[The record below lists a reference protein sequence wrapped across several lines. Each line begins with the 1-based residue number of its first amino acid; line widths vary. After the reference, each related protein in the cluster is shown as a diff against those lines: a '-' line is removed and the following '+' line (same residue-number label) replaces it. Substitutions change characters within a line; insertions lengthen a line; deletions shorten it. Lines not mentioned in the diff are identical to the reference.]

1 MNRVKTFVQ
10 KIWTYDLV
18 HTAVYSIVLE
28 LIVECFNRRGIM
40 GLAFPF
46 MHPIIFIYNTLIIMT
61 SMALALFFRRRMFVY
76 SVVSV
81 FWIGLALT
89 NFIILS
95 SRKTPFTAMDFY
107 LIKDAIKV
115 AGLYVSVIQIIL
127 IALLVIAVIAG
138 LVFLWRKAPKLEVTI
153 KKTKFVAYAAVQ
165 MILVFLAAYGMGI
178 TLLFTGAVEGHFG
191 NLAQA
196 YKKYGFSHCFVS
208 SVLDR
213 GIKKSGDYSE
223 EYMDS
228 LKNDLD
234 NVDVEASE
242 KTPNI
247 IFVQLESFF
256 DPTHVKGITLSE
268 NPLPNYQK
276 LISQCSSGYLSVPC
290 FGAGTCNTEFE
301 VQTGINIDDF
311 GPGEY
316 MDSLKNDLDN
326 VDVEASE
333 KTPNIIFVQLES
345 FFDPTHVK
353 GITLSENPLPNY
365 QKLISQCSSGYL
377 SVPCFGAGTCN
388 TEFEVQTG
396 INIDDFGPGE
406 YPYRTIMKSKVCESM
421 AYDLKKLGYST
432 HAIHNNDGTFYDRN
446 LVFSHLGYETFTSI
460 EYMDGFEETPM
471 GWAKDYI
478 LTGEITK
485 ALDSTAGTDYVFTI
499 SVQGHG
505 DYPSTPMEGY
515 TPEIK
520 VTNFPVAEQ
529 QTSFEYYVNQIH
541 EMDKFIGELIQSLSE
556 RDEETV
562 LVLYGDHLPTFDFT
576 DEMLTNGDKFQTQY
590 VIWSNFDMDRQEK
603 NIQAYQLSAYVMKRL
618 GISEG
623 YIMKYHQSKQE
634 LPEDE
639 YLKKLKILEYDI
651 LYGKK
656 EIYGGETPYE
666 ATNLKMGIDDIE
678 ITDVYNYNNTVFIEG
693 SSFNDYSCVL
703 INGKEYTTEKVS
715 DRLLRVNGINV
726 KKDDVVVV
734 AQKGDDKVELSR
746 TTFTVKQQSKKNAQ
760 QQ

>member
-1 MNRVKTFVQ
+1 MNKVKTFLQ

-18 HTAVYSIVLE
+18 HTAVYSLILE
-28 LIVECFNRRGIM
+28 LVVECFNRRGIM

-46 MHPIIFIYNTLIIMT
+46 MHPVIFIYNTLIIMT
-61 SMALALFFRRRMFVY
+61 TMTIALFFTRRIFAYCVI
-76 SVVSV
+76 SVV
-81 FWIGLALT
+81 WIGLSLT

-115 AGLYVSVIQIIL
+115 AGLYVSIVQIIL
-127 IALLVIAVIAG
+127 IALLVIAVITG
-138 LVFLWRKAPKLEVTI
+138 LVFLWRKAPKIEVTI
-153 KKTKFVAYAAVQ
+153 KKTKFYAYAGVQ
-165 MILVFLAAYGMGI
+165 LVLVFLAAYGIGI

-213 GIKKSGDYSE
+213 GIKKSGEYSE
-223 EYMDS
+223 EYMES
-228 LKNDLD
+228 LKKDLD
-234 NVDVEASE
+234 DVEPEADD

-276 LISQCSSGYLSVPC
+276 LIS
-290 FGAGTCNTEFE
+290 
-301 VQTGINIDDF
+301 
-311 GPGEY
+311 EY
-316 MDSLKNDLDN
+316 
-326 VDVEASE
+326 
-333 KTPNIIFVQLES
+333 
-345 FFDPTHVK
+345 
-353 GITLSENPLPNY
+353 
-365 QKLISQCSSGYL
+365 SSGYL

-446 LVFSHLGYETFTSI
+446 LVFSHLGYDTFTSI
-460 EYMDGFEETPM
+460 EYMDGFEKTPM
-471 GWAKDYI
+471 GWAKDYV
-478 LTGEITK
+478 LTDEIDK
-485 ALDSTAGTDYVFTI
+485 ALNSTSGTDYVFTI

-529 QTSFEYYVNQIH
+529 QASFEYYVNQIH
-541 EMDKFIGELIQSLSE
+541 EMDNFIGELVDKLSE
-556 RDEETV
+556 RDEETI

-576 DEMLTNGDKFQTQY
+576 YEMLTNGDKFQTQY
-590 VIWSNFDMDRQEK
+590 VIWSNFQMDKQNK
-603 NIQAYQLSAYVMKRL
+603 DIQAYQLSAYVMERL
-618 GISEG
+618 GMSEG
-623 YIMKYHQSKQE
+623 YIMKYHQSKKN

-639 YLKKLKILEYDI
+639 YLKNLKILEYDI

-656 EIYGGETPYE
+656 EIYGGDTPYV
-666 ATNLKMGIDDIE
+666 ATELKMGIDDIE
-678 ITDVYNYNNTVFIEG
+678 ITDVYNYGDTVFIEG
-693 SSFNDYSCVL
+693 NHFNDYSCAL
-703 INGKEYTTEKVS
+703 INGKEYATEKIS
-715 DRLLRVNGINV
+715 DRLLRVKGAKV
-726 KKDDVVVV
+726 KKDDLVTV

-746 TTFTVKQQSKKNAQ
+746 TTFAVKQQAKQ
-760 QQ
+760 

>member
-1 MNRVKTFVQ
+1 MNKVKTFLQ

-18 HTAVYSIVLE
+18 HTAVYSIILE
-28 LIVECFNRRGIM
+28 LVVECFNRRGIM

-46 MHPIIFIYNTLIIMT
+46 MHPVIFIYNTLIIMT
-61 SMALALFFRRRMFVY
+61 TMTIALFFTRRIFAYCVI
-76 SVVSV
+76 SVA
-81 FWIGLALT
+81 WIGLSLT

-115 AGLYVSVIQIIL
+115 AGLYVSIVQIIL
-127 IALLVIAVIAG
+127 IALLVIAVITG
-138 LVFLWRKAPKLEVTI
+138 LVFLWRKAPKIEVTI
-153 KKTKFVAYAAVQ
+153 KKTKFYAYAGVQ
-165 MILVFLAAYGMGI
+165 LVLVFLAAYGIGI

-213 GIKKSGDYSE
+213 GIKKSGEYSE
-223 EYMDS
+223 EYMES
-228 LKNDLD
+228 LKKDLD
-234 NVDVEASE
+234 DVEPEADD

-276 LISQCSSGYLSVPC
+276 LIS
-290 FGAGTCNTEFE
+290 
-301 VQTGINIDDF
+301 
-311 GPGEY
+311 EY
-316 MDSLKNDLDN
+316 
-326 VDVEASE
+326 
-333 KTPNIIFVQLES
+333 
-345 FFDPTHVK
+345 
-353 GITLSENPLPNY
+353 
-365 QKLISQCSSGYL
+365 SSGYL

-406 YPYRTIMKSKVCESM
+406 YPYRTILKSKVCESM
-421 AYDLKKLGYST
+421 AYNIKKLGYST

-446 LVFSHLGYETFTSI
+446 LVFSHLGYDTFTSI
-460 EYMDGFEETPM
+460 EYMDGIEKTPM
-471 GWAKDYI
+471 GWAKDNI

-485 ALDSTAGTDYVFTI
+485 ALDSTSGTDYVFTI

-505 DYPSTPMEGY
+505 DYPSTPIEGY
-515 TPEIK
+515 KPEIK

-529 QTSFEYYVNQIH
+529 QASFEYYVNQIH
-541 EMDKFIGELIQSLSE
+541 EMDNFIGELVDKLSE
-556 RDEETV
+556 RDEETI

-590 VIWSNFDMDRQEK
+590 VIWSNFQMDKQNK
-603 NIQAYQLSAYVMKRL
+603 DIQAYQLSAYVMERL
-618 GISEG
+618 GMSEG
-623 YIMKYHQSKQE
+623 YIMKYHQSKKN

-656 EIYGGETPYE
+656 EIYGGDTPYV
-666 ATNLKMGIDDIE
+666 ATELKMGIDDIE
-678 ITDVYNYNNTVFIEG
+678 ITDVYNYGDTVFIEG
-693 SSFNDYSCVL
+693 NHFNDYSCAL
-703 INGKEYTTEKVS
+703 INGKEYVTEKIS
-715 DRLLRVNGINV
+715 DRLLRVKGAKV
-726 KKDDVVVV
+726 KKDDLVAV

-746 TTFTVKQQSKKNAQ
+746 TTFAVKQQAKQ
-760 QQ
+760 

>member
-1 MNRVKTFVQ
+1 MNRVKAFVQ

-18 HTAVYSIVLE
+18 HTAVYSLILE
-28 LIVECFNRRGIM
+28 LVVECFNRRGIM

-46 MHPIIFIYNTLIIMT
+46 MHPVIFIYNTLIIMT
-61 SMALALFFRRRMFVY
+61 TMTIALFFTRRIFAYCVI
-76 SVVSV
+76 SVV
-81 FWIGLALT
+81 WIGLSLT

-115 AGLYVSVIQIIL
+115 AGLYVSIVQIIL
-127 IALLVIAVIAG
+127 IALLVIAVITG
-138 LVFLWRKAPKLEVTI
+138 LVFLWRKAPKIEVTI
-153 KKTKFVAYAAVQ
+153 KKTKFYAYAGVQ
-165 MILVFLAAYGMGI
+165 LVLVFLAAYGMGM
-178 TLLFTGAVEGHFG
+178 TLLFTGTVESHYG

-213 GIKKSGDYSE
+213 GIKKSGEYSE
-223 EYMDS
+223 EYMES
-228 LKNDLD
+228 LKKDLD
-234 NVDVEASE
+234 DVEPEAND

-256 DPTHVKGITLSE
+256 DPTHVKGISLSE

-276 LISQCSSGYLSVPC
+276 LIS
-290 FGAGTCNTEFE
+290 
-301 VQTGINIDDF
+301 
-311 GPGEY
+311 EY
-316 MDSLKNDLDN
+316 
-326 VDVEASE
+326 
-333 KTPNIIFVQLES
+333 
-345 FFDPTHVK
+345 
-353 GITLSENPLPNY
+353 
-365 QKLISQCSSGYL
+365 SSGYL

-446 LVFSHLGYETFTSI
+446 LVFSHLGYDTFTSI
-460 EYMDGFEETPM
+460 EYMDGFEKTPM
-471 GWAKDYI
+471 GWAKDYV
-478 LTGEITK
+478 LTDEIDK
-485 ALDSTAGTDYVFTI
+485 ALNSTSGTDYVFTI

-505 DYPSTPMEGY
+505 DYPSTPVEGY
-515 TPEIK
+515 TPEIN
-520 VTNFPVAEQ
+520 VTSFPVAEQ
-529 QTSFEYYVNQIH
+529 QSAFEYYVNQIH
-541 EMDKFIGELIQSLSE
+541 EMDNFIGELIEKLSE

-562 LVLYGDHLPTFDFT
+562 LVLYGDHLPTFNFT
-576 DEMLTNGDKFQTQY
+576 DDMLSNGNKFQTQY
-590 VIWSNFDMDRQEK
+590 VIWSNFQMDKQDK
-603 NIQAYQLSAYVMKRL
+603 DLQAYQLSAYVMDRL

-623 YIMKYHQSKQE
+623 YIMKYHQSKKN

-639 YLKKLKILEYDI
+639 YLKNLKILEYDI

-666 ATNLKMGIDDIE
+666 ATDLKMGIDDIE
-678 ITDVYNYNNTVFIEG
+678 ITDVYNYNNDVFVEG
-693 SSFNDYSCVL
+693 NNFNDYSCVM
-703 INGKEYTTEKVS
+703 INGKEYAVEKIS
-715 DRLLRVNGINV
+715 DRLLRVKGTKV
-726 KKDDVVVV
+726 KTDDVVVV

-746 TTFTVKQQSKKNAQ
+746 TTFTVKQQENK
-760 QQ
+760 

>member
-1 MNRVKTFVQ
+1 MNKVKTFLQ

-18 HTAVYSIVLE
+18 HTAVYSLILE
-28 LIVECFNRRGIM
+28 LVVECFNRRGIM

-46 MHPIIFIYNTLIIMT
+46 MHPVIFIYNTLIIMT
-61 SMALALFFRRRMFVY
+61 TMTIALFFTRRIFAYCVI
-76 SVVSV
+76 SVV
-81 FWIGLALT
+81 WIGLSLT

-107 LIKDAIKV
+107 LVKDAIKV
-115 AGLYVSVIQIIL
+115 AGLYVSIVQIIL
-127 IALLVIAVIAG
+127 IALLVIAVITG
-138 LVFLWRKAPKLEVTI
+138 LVFLWRKAPKIEVTI
-153 KKTKFVAYAAVQ
+153 KKTKFYAYAGVQ
-165 MILVFLAAYGMGI
+165 LVLVFLVAYGMGM
-178 TLLFTGAVEGHFG
+178 TLLFTDTVEGHFG

-213 GIKKSGDYSE
+213 GIKKSGEYSE
-223 EYMDS
+223 EYMES
-228 LKNDLD
+228 LKKDLD
-234 NVDVEASE
+234 DVEPEADD

-276 LISQCSSGYLSVPC
+276 LIS
-290 FGAGTCNTEFE
+290 
-301 VQTGINIDDF
+301 
-311 GPGEY
+311 EY
-316 MDSLKNDLDN
+316 
-326 VDVEASE
+326 
-333 KTPNIIFVQLES
+333 
-345 FFDPTHVK
+345 
-353 GITLSENPLPNY
+353 
-365 QKLISQCSSGYL
+365 SSGYL

-446 LVFSHLGYETFTSI
+446 LVFSHLGYDTFTSI
-460 EYMDGFEETPM
+460 EYMDGFEKTPM
-471 GWAKDYI
+471 GWAKDYV
-478 LTGEITK
+478 LTDEIDK
-485 ALDSTAGTDYVFTI
+485 ALNSTSGTDYVFTI

-529 QTSFEYYVNQIH
+529 QASFEYYVNQIH
-541 EMDKFIGELIQSLSE
+541 EMDNFIGELVDKLSE
-556 RDEETV
+556 RDEETI

-590 VIWSNFDMDRQEK
+590 VIWSNFQMDKQNK
-603 NIQAYQLSAYVMKRL
+603 DIQAYQLSAYVMERL
-618 GISEG
+618 GMSEG
-623 YIMKYHQSKQE
+623 YIMKYHQSKKN

-639 YLKKLKILEYDI
+639 YLKNLKILEYDI

-656 EIYGGETPYE
+656 EIYGGDTPYV
-666 ATNLKMGIDDIE
+666 ATELKMGIDDIE
-678 ITDVYNYNNTVFIEG
+678 ITDVYNYGDTVFIEG
-693 SSFNDYSCVL
+693 NHFNDYSCAL
-703 INGKEYTTEKVS
+703 INGKEYATEKIS
-715 DRLLRVNGINV
+715 DRLLRVKGAKV
-726 KKDDVVVV
+726 KKDDLVTV

-746 TTFTVKQQSKKNAQ
+746 TTFAVKQQAKQ
-760 QQ
+760 

>member
-1 MNRVKTFVQ
+1 MYWRLLKTISTKGAYNLMNKVKTFLQ

-18 HTAVYSIVLE
+18 HTAVYSLILE
-28 LIVECFNRRGIM
+28 LVVECFNRRGIM

-46 MHPIIFIYNTLIIMT
+46 MHPVIFIYNTLIIMT
-61 SMALALFFRRRMFVY
+61 TMTIALFFTRRIFAYCVI
-76 SVVSV
+76 SVV
-81 FWIGLALT
+81 WIGLSLT

-115 AGLYVSVIQIIL
+115 AGLYVSIVQIIL
-127 IALLVIAVIAG
+127 IALLVIAVITG
-138 LVFLWRKAPKLEVTI
+138 LVFLWRKAPKIKVTI
-153 KKTKFVAYAAVQ
+153 KKTKFYAYAGVQ
-165 MILVFLAAYGMGI
+165 LVLVFLAAYGIGI

-213 GIKKSGDYSE
+213 GIKKSGEYSE
-223 EYMDS
+223 EYMES
-228 LKNDLD
+228 LKKDLD
-234 NVDVEASE
+234 DVEPEADD

-276 LISQCSSGYLSVPC
+276 LIS
-290 FGAGTCNTEFE
+290 
-301 VQTGINIDDF
+301 
-311 GPGEY
+311 EY
-316 MDSLKNDLDN
+316 
-326 VDVEASE
+326 
-333 KTPNIIFVQLES
+333 
-345 FFDPTHVK
+345 
-353 GITLSENPLPNY
+353 
-365 QKLISQCSSGYL
+365 SSGYL

-446 LVFSHLGYETFTSI
+446 LVFSHLGYDTFTSI
-460 EYMDGFEETPM
+460 EYMDGFEKTPM
-471 GWAKDYI
+471 GWAKDYV
-478 LTGEITK
+478 LTDEIDK
-485 ALDSTAGTDYVFTI
+485 ALNSTSGTDYVFTI

-529 QTSFEYYVNQIH
+529 QASFEYYVNQIH
-541 EMDKFIGELIQSLSE
+541 EMDNFIGELVDKLSE
-556 RDEETV
+556 RDEETI

-590 VIWSNFDMDRQEK
+590 VIWSNFQMDKQNK
-603 NIQAYQLSAYVMKRL
+603 DIQAYQLSAYVMERL
-618 GISEG
+618 GMSEG
-623 YIMKYHQSKQE
+623 YIMKYHQSKKN

-639 YLKKLKILEYDI
+639 YLKNLKILEYDI

-656 EIYGGETPYE
+656 EIYGGDTPYV
-666 ATNLKMGIDDIE
+666 ATELKMGIDDIE
-678 ITDVYNYNNTVFIEG
+678 ITDVYNYGDTVFIEG
-693 SSFNDYSCVL
+693 NHFNDYSCAL
-703 INGKEYTTEKVS
+703 INGKEYATEKIS
-715 DRLLRVNGINV
+715 DRLLRVKGAKV
-726 KKDDVVVV
+726 KKDDLVTV

-746 TTFTVKQQSKKNAQ
+746 TTFAVKQQAKQ
-760 QQ
+760 

>member
-1 MNRVKTFVQ
+1 MNKVKTFLQ

-18 HTAVYSIVLE
+18 HTAVYSLILE
-28 LIVECFNRRGIM
+28 LVVECFNRRGIM

-46 MHPIIFIYNTLIIMT
+46 MHPVIFIYNTLIIMT
-61 SMALALFFRRRMFVY
+61 TMTIALFFTRRIFAYCVI
-76 SVVSV
+76 SVV
-81 FWIGLALT
+81 WIGLSLT

-115 AGLYVSVIQIIL
+115 AGLYVSIVQIIL
-127 IALLVIAVIAG
+127 IALLVIAVITG
-138 LVFLWRKAPKLEVTI
+138 LVFLWRKAPKIEVTI
-153 KKTKFVAYAAVQ
+153 KKTKFYAYAGVQ
-165 MILVFLAAYGMGI
+165 LVLVFLAAYGMGM
-178 TLLFTGAVEGHFG
+178 TLLFTGTVESHYG

-213 GIKKSGDYSE
+213 GIKKSGEYSE
-223 EYMDS
+223 EYMES
-228 LKNDLD
+228 LKKDLD
-234 NVDVEASE
+234 DVEPEAND

-256 DPTHVKGITLSE
+256 DPTHVKGISLSE

-276 LISQCSSGYLSVPC
+276 LIS
-290 FGAGTCNTEFE
+290 
-301 VQTGINIDDF
+301 
-311 GPGEY
+311 EY
-316 MDSLKNDLDN
+316 
-326 VDVEASE
+326 
-333 KTPNIIFVQLES
+333 
-345 FFDPTHVK
+345 
-353 GITLSENPLPNY
+353 
-365 QKLISQCSSGYL
+365 SSGYL

-446 LVFSHLGYETFTSI
+446 LVFSHLGYDTFTSI
-460 EYMDGFEETPM
+460 EYMDGFEKTPM
-471 GWAKDYI
+471 GWAKDYV
-478 LTGEITK
+478 LTDEIDK
-485 ALDSTAGTDYVFTI
+485 ALNSTSGTDYVFTI

-505 DYPSTPMEGY
+505 DYPSTPVEGY
-515 TPEIK
+515 TPEIN
-520 VTNFPVAEQ
+520 VTSFPVAEQ
-529 QTSFEYYVNQIH
+529 QSAFEYYVNQIH
-541 EMDKFIGELIQSLSE
+541 EMDNFIGELIEKLSE

-562 LVLYGDHLPTFDFT
+562 LVLYGDHLPTFNFT
-576 DEMLTNGDKFQTQY
+576 DDMLSNGDKFQTQY
-590 VIWSNFDMDRQEK
+590 VIWSNFQMDKQDK
-603 NIQAYQLSAYVMKRL
+603 DLQAYQLSAYVMDRL

-623 YIMKYHQSKQE
+623 YIMKYHQSKKN

-639 YLKKLKILEYDI
+639 YLKNLKILEYDI

-666 ATNLKMGIDDIE
+666 ATDLKMGIDDIE
-678 ITDVYNYNNTVFIEG
+678 ITDVYNYNNDVFVEG
-693 SSFNDYSCVL
+693 NNFNDYSCVM
-703 INGKEYTTEKVS
+703 INGKEYAAEKIS
-715 DRLLRVNGINV
+715 DRLLRVKGTKV
-726 KKDDVVVV
+726 KTDDVVVV

-746 TTFTVKQQSKKNAQ
+746 TTFTVKQQENK
-760 QQ
+760 

>member
-1 MNRVKTFVQ
+1 MNKVKTFLQ

-18 HTAVYSIVLE
+18 HTAVYSLILE
-28 LIVECFNRRGIM
+28 LVVECFNRRGIM

-46 MHPIIFIYNTLIIMT
+46 MHPVIFIYNTLIIMT
-61 SMALALFFRRRMFVY
+61 TMTIALFFTRRIFAYCVI
-76 SVVSV
+76 SVV
-81 FWIGLALT
+81 WIGLSLT

-115 AGLYVSVIQIIL
+115 AGLYVSIVQIIL
-127 IALLVIAVIAG
+127 IALLVIAVITG
-138 LVFLWRKAPKLEVTI
+138 LVFLWRKAPKIKVTI
-153 KKTKFVAYAAVQ
+153 KKTKFYAYAGVQ
-165 MILVFLAAYGMGI
+165 LVLVFLAAYGIGI

-213 GIKKSGDYSE
+213 GIKKSGEYSE
-223 EYMDS
+223 EYMES
-228 LKNDLD
+228 LKKDLD
-234 NVDVEASE
+234 DVEPEADD

-276 LISQCSSGYLSVPC
+276 LIS
-290 FGAGTCNTEFE
+290 
-301 VQTGINIDDF
+301 
-311 GPGEY
+311 EY
-316 MDSLKNDLDN
+316 
-326 VDVEASE
+326 
-333 KTPNIIFVQLES
+333 
-345 FFDPTHVK
+345 
-353 GITLSENPLPNY
+353 
-365 QKLISQCSSGYL
+365 SSGYL

-406 YPYRTIMKSKVCESM
+406 YPYRTMKSKVCESM

-446 LVFSHLGYETFTSI
+446 LVFSHLGYDTFTSI
-460 EYMDGFEETPM
+460 EYMDGIEKTPM
-471 GWAKDYI
+471 GWAKDNI

-485 ALDSTAGTDYVFTI
+485 ALDSTSGTDYVFTI

-529 QTSFEYYVNQIH
+529 QASFEYYVNQIH
-541 EMDKFIGELIQSLSE
+541 EMDNFIGELVDKLSE
-556 RDEETV
+556 RDEETI

-590 VIWSNFDMDRQEK
+590 VIWSNFQMDKQNK
-603 NIQAYQLSAYVMKRL
+603 DIQAYQLSAYVMERL
-618 GISEG
+618 GMSEG
-623 YIMKYHQSKQE
+623 YIMKYHQSKKN

-639 YLKKLKILEYDI
+639 YLKNLKILEYDI

-656 EIYGGETPYE
+656 EIYGGDTPYV
-666 ATNLKMGIDDIE
+666 ATELKMGIDDIE
-678 ITDVYNYNNTVFIEG
+678 ITDVYNYGDTVFIEG
-693 SSFNDYSCVL
+693 NHFNDYSCAL
-703 INGKEYTTEKVS
+703 INGKEYATEKIS
-715 DRLLRVNGINV
+715 DRLLRVKGAKV
-726 KKDDVVVV
+726 KKDDLVTV

-746 TTFTVKQQSKKNAQ
+746 TTFAVKQQAKQ
-760 QQ
+760 

>member
-1 MNRVKTFVQ
+1 MYWRLLKTISTKGAYNLMNKVKTFLQ

-18 HTAVYSIVLE
+18 HTAVYSLILE
-28 LIVECFNRRGIM
+28 LVVECFNRRGIM

-46 MHPIIFIYNTLIIMT
+46 MHPVIFIYNTLIIMT
-61 SMALALFFRRRMFVY
+61 TMTIALFFTRRIFAYCVI
-76 SVVSV
+76 SVV
-81 FWIGLALT
+81 WIGLSLT

-115 AGLYVSVIQIIL
+115 AGLYVSIVQIIL
-127 IALLVIAVIAG
+127 IALLVIAVITG
-138 LVFLWRKAPKLEVTI
+138 LVFLWRKAPKIEVTI
-153 KKTKFVAYAAVQ
+153 KKTKFYAYAGVQ
-165 MILVFLAAYGMGI
+165 LVLVFLAAYGIGI

-213 GIKKSGDYSE
+213 GIKKSGEYSE
-223 EYMDS
+223 EYMES
-228 LKNDLD
+228 LKKDLD
-234 NVDVEASE
+234 DVEPEADD

-276 LISQCSSGYLSVPC
+276 LIS
-290 FGAGTCNTEFE
+290 
-301 VQTGINIDDF
+301 
-311 GPGEY
+311 EY
-316 MDSLKNDLDN
+316 
-326 VDVEASE
+326 
-333 KTPNIIFVQLES
+333 
-345 FFDPTHVK
+345 
-353 GITLSENPLPNY
+353 
-365 QKLISQCSSGYL
+365 SSGYL

-446 LVFSHLGYETFTSI
+446 LVFSHLGYDTFTSI
-460 EYMDGFEETPM
+460 EYMDGFEKTPM
-471 GWAKDYI
+471 GWAKDYV
-478 LTGEITK
+478 LTDEIDK
-485 ALDSTAGTDYVFTI
+485 ALNSTSGTDYVFTI

-529 QTSFEYYVNQIH
+529 QASFEYYVNQIH
-541 EMDKFIGELIQSLSE
+541 EMDNFIGELVDKLSE
-556 RDEETV
+556 RDEETI

-590 VIWSNFDMDRQEK
+590 VIWSNFQMDKQNK
-603 NIQAYQLSAYVMKRL
+603 DIQAYQLSAYVMERL
-618 GISEG
+618 GMSEG
-623 YIMKYHQSKQE
+623 YIMKYHQSKKN

-639 YLKKLKILEYDI
+639 YLKNLKILEYDI

-656 EIYGGETPYE
+656 EIYGGDTPYV
-666 ATNLKMGIDDIE
+666 ATELKMGIDDIE
-678 ITDVYNYNNTVFIEG
+678 ITDVYNYGDTVFIEG
-693 SSFNDYSCVL
+693 NHFNDYSCAL
-703 INGKEYTTEKVS
+703 INGKEYATEKIS
-715 DRLLRVNGINV
+715 DRLLRVKGAKV
-726 KKDDVVVV
+726 KKDDLVTV

-746 TTFTVKQQSKKNAQ
+746 TTFAVKQQAKQ
-760 QQ
+760 

>member
-1 MNRVKTFVQ
+1 MGKVKTFLQ

-18 HTAVYSIVLE
+18 HTAVYSVILE
-28 LIVECFNRRGIM
+28 LVVECFNRRGIM

-46 MHPIIFIYNTLIIMT
+46 MHPVIFIYNTLIIMT
-61 SMALALFFRRRMFVY
+61 TMTIALFFTRRIFAYCVI
-76 SVVSV
+76 SVV
-81 FWIGLALT
+81 WIGLSLT

-115 AGLYVSVIQIIL
+115 AGLYVSIVQIIL
-127 IALLVIAVIAG
+127 IALLVIAAITG
-138 LVFLWRKAPKLEVTI
+138 LVFLWRKAPKIEVTI
-153 KKTKFVAYAAVQ
+153 KKTKFYAYAGVQ
-165 MILVFLAAYGMGI
+165 LVLVFLAAYGIGI

-213 GIKKSGDYSE
+213 GIKKSGEYSE
-223 EYMDS
+223 EYMES
-228 LKNDLD
+228 LKKDLD
-234 NVDVEASE
+234 DVKPEADD

-276 LISQCSSGYLSVPC
+276 LVS
-290 FGAGTCNTEFE
+290 
-301 VQTGINIDDF
+301 
-311 GPGEY
+311 EY
-316 MDSLKNDLDN
+316 
-326 VDVEASE
+326 
-333 KTPNIIFVQLES
+333 
-345 FFDPTHVK
+345 
-353 GITLSENPLPNY
+353 
-365 QKLISQCSSGYL
+365 SSGYL

-421 AYDLKKLGYST
+421 AYNIKKLGYST

-446 LVFSHLGYETFTSI
+446 LVFSHLGYDTFTSI
-460 EYMDGFEETPM
+460 EYMDGIEKTPM
-471 GWAKDYI
+471 GWAKDNI

-485 ALDSTAGTDYVFTI
+485 ALDSTSGTDYVFTI

-505 DYPSTPMEGY
+505 DYPSTPIEGY
-515 TPEIK
+515 TPKIK

-529 QTSFEYYVNQIH
+529 QASFEYYVNQIH
-541 EMDKFIGELIQSLSE
+541 EMDNFIGELVDKLSE

-590 VIWSNFDMDRQEK
+590 VIWSNFQIDKQNKD
-603 NIQAYQLSAYVMKRL
+603 IQAYQLSAYVMERL
-618 GISEG
+618 GMSEG
-623 YIMKYHQSKQE
+623 YIMKYHQSKKN

-639 YLKKLKILEYDI
+639 YLKNLKILEYDI

-656 EIYGGETPYE
+656 EIYGGDTPYV
-666 ATNLKMGIDDIE
+666 ATELKMGIDDIE
-678 ITDVYNYNNTVFIEG
+678 ITDVYNYGDTVFIEG
-693 SSFNDYSCVL
+693 NHFNDYSCAL
-703 INGKEYTTEKVS
+703 INGKEYATEKIS
-715 DRLLRVNGINV
+715 DRLLRVKGVKV
-726 KKDDVVVV
+726 KKDDLVAV

-746 TTFTVKQQSKKNAQ
+746 TTFAVKQQAKQ
-760 QQ
+760 

>member
-1 MNRVKTFVQ
+1 MYWRLLKTISTKGAYNLMNKVKTFLQ

-18 HTAVYSIVLE
+18 HTAVYSLILE
-28 LIVECFNRRGIM
+28 LVVECFNRRGIM

-46 MHPIIFIYNTLIIMT
+46 MHPVIFIYNTLIIMT
-61 SMALALFFRRRMFVY
+61 TMTIALFFTRRIFAYCVI
-76 SVVSV
+76 SVV
-81 FWIGLALT
+81 WIGLSLT

-115 AGLYVSVIQIIL
+115 AGLYVSIVQIIL
-127 IALLVIAVIAG
+127 IALLVIAVITG
-138 LVFLWRKAPKLEVTI
+138 LVFLWRKAPKIEVTI
-153 KKTKFVAYAAVQ
+153 KKTKFYAYAGVQ
-165 MILVFLAAYGMGI
+165 LVLVFLAAYGIGI

-213 GIKKSGDYSE
+213 GIKKSGEYSE
-223 EYMDS
+223 EYMES
-228 LKNDLD
+228 LKKDLD
-234 NVDVEASE
+234 DVEPEADD

-276 LISQCSSGYLSVPC
+276 LIS
-290 FGAGTCNTEFE
+290 
-301 VQTGINIDDF
+301 
-311 GPGEY
+311 EY
-316 MDSLKNDLDN
+316 
-326 VDVEASE
+326 
-333 KTPNIIFVQLES
+333 
-345 FFDPTHVK
+345 
-353 GITLSENPLPNY
+353 
-365 QKLISQCSSGYL
+365 SSGYL

-446 LVFSHLGYETFTSI
+446 LVFSHLGYDTFTSI
-460 EYMDGFEETPM
+460 EYMDGIEKTPM
-471 GWAKDYI
+471 GWAKDNI

-485 ALDSTAGTDYVFTI
+485 ALDSTSGTDYVFTI

-529 QTSFEYYVNQIH
+529 QASFEYYVNQIH
-541 EMDKFIGELIQSLSE
+541 EMDNFIGELVDKLSE
-556 RDEETV
+556 RDEETI

-590 VIWSNFDMDRQEK
+590 VIWSNFQMDKQNK
-603 NIQAYQLSAYVMKRL
+603 DIQAYQLSAYVMERL
-618 GISEG
+618 GMSEG
-623 YIMKYHQSKQE
+623 YIMKYHQSKKN

-639 YLKKLKILEYDI
+639 YLKNLKILEYDI

-656 EIYGGETPYE
+656 EIYGGDTPYV
-666 ATNLKMGIDDIE
+666 ATELKMGIDDIE
-678 ITDVYNYNNTVFIEG
+678 ITDVYNYGDTVFIEG
-693 SSFNDYSCVL
+693 NHFNDYSCAL
-703 INGKEYTTEKVS
+703 INGKEYATEKIS
-715 DRLLRVNGINV
+715 DRLLRVKGAKV
-726 KKDDVVVV
+726 KKDDLVTV

-746 TTFTVKQQSKKNAQ
+746 TTFAVKQQAKQ
-760 QQ
+760 

>member
-1 MNRVKTFVQ
+1 MNKVKTFLQ

-18 HTAVYSIVLE
+18 HTAVYSIILE
-28 LIVECFNRRGIM
+28 LVVECFNRRGIM

-46 MHPIIFIYNTLIIMT
+46 MHPVIFIYNTLIIMT
-61 SMALALFFRRRMFVY
+61 TMTIALFFTRRIFAYCVI
-76 SVVSV
+76 SVV
-81 FWIGLALT
+81 WIGLSLT

-115 AGLYVSVIQIIL
+115 AGLYVSIVQIIL
-127 IALLVIAVIAG
+127 IALLVIAVITG
-138 LVFLWRKAPKLEVTI
+138 LVFLWRKAPKIEVTI
-153 KKTKFVAYAAVQ
+153 KKTKFYAYAGVQ
-165 MILVFLAAYGMGI
+165 LVLVFLAAYGIGI

-213 GIKKSGDYSE
+213 GIKKSGEYSE
-223 EYMDS
+223 QYMES
-228 LKNDLD
+228 LKKDLD
-234 NVDVEASE
+234 DVEPEADD

-276 LISQCSSGYLSVPC
+276 LIS
-290 FGAGTCNTEFE
+290 
-301 VQTGINIDDF
+301 
-311 GPGEY
+311 EY
-316 MDSLKNDLDN
+316 
-326 VDVEASE
+326 
-333 KTPNIIFVQLES
+333 
-345 FFDPTHVK
+345 
-353 GITLSENPLPNY
+353 
-365 QKLISQCSSGYL
+365 SSGYL

-406 YPYRTIMKSKVCESM
+406 YPYRTILKSKVCESM
-421 AYDLKKLGYST
+421 AYNIKKLGYST

-446 LVFSHLGYETFTSI
+446 LVFSHLGYDTFTSI
-460 EYMDGFEETPM
+460 EYMDGIEKTPM
-471 GWAKDYI
+471 GWAKDNI

-485 ALDSTAGTDYVFTI
+485 ALDSTSGTDYVFTI

-505 DYPSTPMEGY
+505 DYPSTPIEGY
-515 TPEIK
+515 KPEIK

-529 QTSFEYYVNQIH
+529 QASFEYYVNQIH
-541 EMDKFIGELIQSLSE
+541 EMDNFIGELVDKLSE
-556 RDEETV
+556 RDEETI

-590 VIWSNFDMDRQEK
+590 VIWSNFQMDKQNK
-603 NIQAYQLSAYVMKRL
+603 DIQAYQLSAYVMERL
-618 GISEG
+618 GMSEG
-623 YIMKYHQSKQE
+623 YIMKYHQSKKN

-639 YLKKLKILEYDI
+639 YLKNLKILEYDI

-656 EIYGGETPYE
+656 EIYGGDTPYV
-666 ATNLKMGIDDIE
+666 ATELKMGIDDIE
-678 ITDVYNYNNTVFIEG
+678 ITDVYNYGDTVFIEG
-693 SSFNDYSCVL
+693 NHFNDYSCAL
-703 INGKEYTTEKVS
+703 INGKEYATEKIS
-715 DRLLRVNGINV
+715 DRLLRVKGAKV
-726 KKDDVVVV
+726 KKDDLVTV

-746 TTFTVKQQSKKNAQ
+746 TTFAVKQQAKQ
-760 QQ
+760 

>member
-1 MNRVKTFVQ
+1 MYWRLLKTISTKGAYNLMNKVKTFLQ

-18 HTAVYSIVLE
+18 HTAVYSLILE
-28 LIVECFNRRGIM
+28 LVVECFNRRGIM

-46 MHPIIFIYNTLIIMT
+46 MHPVIFIYNTLIIMT
-61 SMALALFFRRRMFVY
+61 TMTIALFFTRRIFAYCVI
-76 SVVSV
+76 SVV
-81 FWIGLALT
+81 WIGLSLT

-115 AGLYVSVIQIIL
+115 AGLYVSIVQIIL
-127 IALLVIAVIAG
+127 IALLVIAVITG
-138 LVFLWRKAPKLEVTI
+138 LVFLWRKAPKIEVTI
-153 KKTKFVAYAAVQ
+153 KKTKFYAYAGVQ
-165 MILVFLAAYGMGI
+165 LVLVFLATYGIGI

-213 GIKKSGDYSE
+213 GIKKSGEYSE
-223 EYMDS
+223 EYMES
-228 LKNDLD
+228 LKKDLD
-234 NVDVEASE
+234 DVEPEADD

-276 LISQCSSGYLSVPC
+276 LIS
-290 FGAGTCNTEFE
+290 
-301 VQTGINIDDF
+301 
-311 GPGEY
+311 EY
-316 MDSLKNDLDN
+316 
-326 VDVEASE
+326 
-333 KTPNIIFVQLES
+333 
-345 FFDPTHVK
+345 
-353 GITLSENPLPNY
+353 
-365 QKLISQCSSGYL
+365 SSGYL

-446 LVFSHLGYETFTSI
+446 LVFSHLGYDTFTSI
-460 EYMDGFEETPM
+460 EYMDGFEKTPM
-471 GWAKDYI
+471 GWAKDYV
-478 LTGEITK
+478 LTDEIDK
-485 ALDSTAGTDYVFTI
+485 ALNSTSGTDYVFTI

-529 QTSFEYYVNQIH
+529 QASFEYYVNQIH
-541 EMDKFIGELIQSLSE
+541 EMDNFIGELVDKLSE
-556 RDEETV
+556 RDEETI

-590 VIWSNFDMDRQEK
+590 VIWSNFQMDKQNK
-603 NIQAYQLSAYVMKRL
+603 DIQAYQLSAYVMERL
-618 GISEG
+618 GMSEG
-623 YIMKYHQSKQE
+623 YIMKYHQSKKN

-639 YLKKLKILEYDI
+639 YLKNLKILEYDI

-656 EIYGGETPYE
+656 EIYGGDTPYV
-666 ATNLKMGIDDIE
+666 ATELKMGIDDIE
-678 ITDVYNYNNTVFIEG
+678 ITDVYNYGDTVFIEG
-693 SSFNDYSCVL
+693 NHFNDYSCAL
-703 INGKEYTTEKVS
+703 INGKEYATEKIS
-715 DRLLRVNGINV
+715 DRLLRVKGAKV
-726 KKDDVVVV
+726 KKDDLVTV

-746 TTFTVKQQSKKNAQ
+746 TTFAVKQQAKQ
-760 QQ
+760 

>member
-1 MNRVKTFVQ
+1 MGKVKTFLQ

-18 HTAVYSIVLE
+18 HTAVYSVILE
-28 LIVECFNRRGIM
+28 LVVECFNRRGIM

-46 MHPIIFIYNTLIIMT
+46 MHPVIFIYNTLIIMT
-61 SMALALFFRRRMFVY
+61 TMTIALFFTRRIFAYCVI
-76 SVVSV
+76 SVV
-81 FWIGLALT
+81 WIGLSLT

-115 AGLYVSVIQIIL
+115 AGLYVSIVQIIL
-127 IALLVIAVIAG
+127 IALLVIAAITG
-138 LVFLWRKAPKLEVTI
+138 LVFLWRKAPKIEVTI
-153 KKTKFVAYAAVQ
+153 KKTKFYAYAGVQ
-165 MILVFLAAYGMGI
+165 LVLVFLAAYGIGI

-213 GIKKSGDYSE
+213 GIKKSGEYSE
-223 EYMDS
+223 EYMES
-228 LKNDLD
+228 LKKDLD
-234 NVDVEASE
+234 DVKPEADD

-276 LISQCSSGYLSVPC
+276 LVS
-290 FGAGTCNTEFE
+290 
-301 VQTGINIDDF
+301 
-311 GPGEY
+311 EY
-316 MDSLKNDLDN
+316 
-326 VDVEASE
+326 
-333 KTPNIIFVQLES
+333 
-345 FFDPTHVK
+345 
-353 GITLSENPLPNY
+353 
-365 QKLISQCSSGYL
+365 SSGYL

-421 AYDLKKLGYST
+421 AYNIKKLGYST

-446 LVFSHLGYETFTSI
+446 LVFSHLGYDTFTSI
-460 EYMDGFEETPM
+460 EYMDGIEKTPM
-471 GWAKDYI
+471 GWAKDNI

-485 ALDSTAGTDYVFTI
+485 ALDSTSGTDYVFTI

-505 DYPSTPMEGY
+505 DYPSTPIEGY
-515 TPEIK
+515 TPKIK

-529 QTSFEYYVNQIH
+529 QASFEYYVNQIH
-541 EMDKFIGELIQSLSE
+541 EMDNFIGELVDKLSE

-590 VIWSNFDMDRQEK
+590 VIWSNFQMDKQNK
-603 NIQAYQLSAYVMKRL
+603 DIQAYQLSAYVMERL
-618 GISEG
+618 GMSEG
-623 YIMKYHQSKQE
+623 YIMKYHQSKKN

-639 YLKKLKILEYDI
+639 YLKNLKILEYDI

-656 EIYGGETPYE
+656 EIYGGDTPYV
-666 ATNLKMGIDDIE
+666 ATELKMGIDDIE
-678 ITDVYNYNNTVFIEG
+678 ITDVYNYGDTVFIEG
-693 SSFNDYSCVL
+693 NHFNDYSCAL
-703 INGKEYTTEKVS
+703 INGKEYATEKIS
-715 DRLLRVNGINV
+715 DRLLRVKGAKV
-726 KKDDVVVV
+726 KKDDLVTV

-746 TTFTVKQQSKKNAQ
+746 TTFAVKQQAKQ
-760 QQ
+760 

>member
-1 MNRVKTFVQ
+1 MNKVKTFLQ

-18 HTAVYSIVLE
+18 HTAVYSIILE
-28 LIVECFNRRGIM
+28 LVVECFNRRGIM

-46 MHPIIFIYNTLIIMT
+46 MHPVIFIYNTLIIMT
-61 SMALALFFRRRMFVY
+61 TMTIALFFTRRIFAYCVI
-76 SVVSV
+76 SVA
-81 FWIGLALT
+81 WIGLSLT

-115 AGLYVSVIQIIL
+115 AGLYVSIVQIIL
-127 IALLVIAVIAG
+127 IALLVIAVITG
-138 LVFLWRKAPKLEVTI
+138 LVFLWRKAPKIEVTI
-153 KKTKFVAYAAVQ
+153 KKTKFYAYAGVQ
-165 MILVFLAAYGMGI
+165 LVLVFLAAYGIGI

-213 GIKKSGDYSE
+213 GIKKSGEYSE
-223 EYMDS
+223 QYMES
-228 LKNDLD
+228 LKKDLD
-234 NVDVEASE
+234 DVEPEADD

-276 LISQCSSGYLSVPC
+276 LIS
-290 FGAGTCNTEFE
+290 
-301 VQTGINIDDF
+301 
-311 GPGEY
+311 EY
-316 MDSLKNDLDN
+316 
-326 VDVEASE
+326 
-333 KTPNIIFVQLES
+333 
-345 FFDPTHVK
+345 
-353 GITLSENPLPNY
+353 
-365 QKLISQCSSGYL
+365 SSGYL

-406 YPYRTIMKSKVCESM
+406 YPYRTILKSKVCESM
-421 AYDLKKLGYST
+421 AYNIKKLGYST

-446 LVFSHLGYETFTSI
+446 LVFSHLGYDTFTSI
-460 EYMDGFEETPM
+460 EYMDGIEKTPM
-471 GWAKDYI
+471 GWAKDNI

-485 ALDSTAGTDYVFTI
+485 ALDSTSGTDYVFTI

-505 DYPSTPMEGY
+505 DYPSTPIEGY
-515 TPEIK
+515 KPEIK

-529 QTSFEYYVNQIH
+529 QASFEYYVNQIH
-541 EMDKFIGELIQSLSE
+541 EMDNFIGELVDKLSE
-556 RDEETV
+556 RDEETI

-590 VIWSNFDMDRQEK
+590 VIWSNFQMDKQNK
-603 NIQAYQLSAYVMKRL
+603 DIQAYQLSAYVMERL
-618 GISEG
+618 GMSEG
-623 YIMKYHQSKQE
+623 YIMKYHQSKKN

-639 YLKKLKILEYDI
+639 YLKNLKILEYDI

-656 EIYGGETPYE
+656 EIYGGDTPYV
-666 ATNLKMGIDDIE
+666 ATELKMGIDDIE
-678 ITDVYNYNNTVFIEG
+678 ITDVYNYGDTVFIEG
-693 SSFNDYSCVL
+693 NHFNDYSCAL
-703 INGKEYTTEKVS
+703 INGKEYVTEKIS
-715 DRLLRVNGINV
+715 DRLLRVKGAKV
-726 KKDDVVVV
+726 KKDDLVTV

-746 TTFTVKQQSKKNAQ
+746 TTFAVKQQAKQ
-760 QQ
+760 

>member
-1 MNRVKTFVQ
+1 MNKVKTFLQ

-18 HTAVYSIVLE
+18 HTAVYSLILE
-28 LIVECFNRRGIM
+28 LVVECFNRRGIM

-46 MHPIIFIYNTLIIMT
+46 MHPVIFIYNTLIIMT
-61 SMALALFFRRRMFVY
+61 TMTIALFFTRRIFAYCVI
-76 SVVSV
+76 SVV
-81 FWIGLALT
+81 WIGLSLT

-115 AGLYVSVIQIIL
+115 AGLYVSIVQIIL
-127 IALLVIAVIAG
+127 IALLVIAVITG
-138 LVFLWRKAPKLEVTI
+138 LVFLWRKAPKIKVTI
-153 KKTKFVAYAAVQ
+153 KKTKFYAYAGVQ
-165 MILVFLAAYGMGI
+165 LVLVFLAAYGIGI

-213 GIKKSGDYSE
+213 GIKKSGEYSE
-223 EYMDS
+223 EYMES
-228 LKNDLD
+228 LKKDLD
-234 NVDVEASE
+234 DVEPEAHD

-276 LISQCSSGYLSVPC
+276 LIS
-290 FGAGTCNTEFE
+290 
-301 VQTGINIDDF
+301 
-311 GPGEY
+311 EY
-316 MDSLKNDLDN
+316 
-326 VDVEASE
+326 
-333 KTPNIIFVQLES
+333 
-345 FFDPTHVK
+345 
-353 GITLSENPLPNY
+353 
-365 QKLISQCSSGYL
+365 SSGYL

-446 LVFSHLGYETFTSI
+446 LVFSHLGYDTFTSI
-460 EYMDGFEETPM
+460 EYMDGIEKTPM
-471 GWAKDYI
+471 GWAKDNI

-485 ALDSTAGTDYVFTI
+485 ALDSTSGTDYVFTI

-529 QTSFEYYVNQIH
+529 QASFEYYVNQIH
-541 EMDKFIGELIQSLSE
+541 EMDNFIGELVDKLSE
-556 RDEETV
+556 RDEETI

-590 VIWSNFDMDRQEK
+590 VIWSNFQMDKQNK
-603 NIQAYQLSAYVMKRL
+603 DIQAYQLSAYVMERL
-618 GISEG
+618 GMSEG
-623 YIMKYHQSKQE
+623 YIMKYHQSKKN
-634 LPEDE
+634 LLEDE
-639 YLKKLKILEYDI
+639 YLKNLKILEYDI

-656 EIYGGETPYE
+656 EIYGGDTPYVVTE
-666 ATNLKMGIDDIE
+666 LKMGIDDIE
-678 ITDVYNYNNTVFIEG
+678 ITDVYNYGDTVFIEG
-693 SSFNDYSCVL
+693 NHFNDYSCAL
-703 INGKEYTTEKVS
+703 INGKEYATEKIS
-715 DRLLRVNGINV
+715 DRLLRVKGAKV
-726 KKDDVVVV
+726 KKDDLVTV

-746 TTFTVKQQSKKNAQ
+746 TTFVVKQQAKQ
-760 QQ
+760 

>member
-1 MNRVKTFVQ
+1 MGKVKTFLQ

-18 HTAVYSIVLE
+18 HTAVYSVILE
-28 LIVECFNRRGIM
+28 LVVECFNRRGIM
-40 GLAFPF
+40 GLAFPI
-46 MHPIIFIYNTLIIMT
+46 MHPVIFIYNTLIIMT
-61 SMALALFFRRRMFVY
+61 TMTIALFFTRRIFAYCVI
-76 SVVSV
+76 SIV
-81 FWIGLALT
+81 WIGLSLT

-115 AGLYVSVIQIIL
+115 AGLYVSIVQIIL
-127 IALLVIAVIAG
+127 IALLVIAVITG
-138 LVFLWRKAPKLEVTI
+138 LVFLWRKAPKIEVTI
-153 KKTKFVAYAAVQ
+153 KKTKFYAYAGVQ
-165 MILVFLAAYGMGI
+165 LVLVFLAVYGMGM
-178 TLLFTGAVEGHFG
+178 TLLFTGTVESHYG

-213 GIKKSGDYSE
+213 GIKKSGEYSE
-223 EYMDS
+223 EYMES
-228 LKNDLD
+228 LKKDLD
-234 NVDVEASE
+234 DVEPEAND

-256 DPTHVKGITLSE
+256 DPTHVKGISLSE

-276 LISQCSSGYLSVPC
+276 LIS
-290 FGAGTCNTEFE
+290 
-301 VQTGINIDDF
+301 
-311 GPGEY
+311 EY
-316 MDSLKNDLDN
+316 
-326 VDVEASE
+326 
-333 KTPNIIFVQLES
+333 
-345 FFDPTHVK
+345 
-353 GITLSENPLPNY
+353 
-365 QKLISQCSSGYL
+365 SSGYL

-446 LVFSHLGYETFTSI
+446 LVFSHLGYDTFTSI
-460 EYMDGFEETPM
+460 EYMDGFEKTPM
-471 GWAKDYI
+471 GWAKDYV
-478 LTGEITK
+478 LTEEIDK
-485 ALDSTAGTDYVFTI
+485 ALNSTSGTDYVFTI

-505 DYPSTPMEGY
+505 DYPSTPVEGY
-515 TPEIK
+515 TPEIN

-529 QTSFEYYVNQIH
+529 QSAFEYYVNQIH
-541 EMDKFIGELIQSLSE
+541 EMDNFIGELIEKLSE

-576 DEMLTNGDKFQTQY
+576 DDMLSNGDKFQTQY
-590 VIWSNFDMDRQEK
+590 VIWSNFQMDKQDKEL
-603 NIQAYQLSAYVMKRL
+603 QAYQLSAYVMNRL

-623 YIMKYHQSKQE
+623 YIMKYHQSKQD

-639 YLKKLKILEYDI
+639 YLKNLKILEYDI

-666 ATNLKMGIDDIE
+666 ATDLKMGIDDIE
-678 ITDVYNYNNTVFIEG
+678 ITDVYNYNNDVFVEG
-693 SSFNDYSCVL
+693 NNFNDYSCVM
-703 INGKEYTTEKVS
+703 INGKEYAAEKIS
-715 DRLLRVNGINV
+715 DRLLRVKGTKV
-726 KKDDVVVV
+726 KTDDVVVV

-746 TTFTVKQQSKKNAQ
+746 TTFTVKQQEKK
-760 QQ
+760 

>member
-1 MNRVKTFVQ
+1 MNKVKTFLQ

-18 HTAVYSIVLE
+18 HTAVYSIILE
-28 LIVECFNRRGIM
+28 LVVECFNRRGIM

-46 MHPIIFIYNTLIIMT
+46 MHPVIFIYNTLIIMT
-61 SMALALFFRRRMFVY
+61 TMTIALFFTRRIFAYCVI
-76 SVVSV
+76 SVA
-81 FWIGLALT
+81 WIGLSLT

-115 AGLYVSVIQIIL
+115 AGLYVSIVQIIL
-127 IALLVIAVIAG
+127 IALLVIAVITG
-138 LVFLWRKAPKLEVTI
+138 LVFLWRKAPKIEVTI
-153 KKTKFVAYAAVQ
+153 KKTKFYAYAGVQ
-165 MILVFLAAYGMGI
+165 LVLVFLAAYGIGI

-213 GIKKSGDYSE
+213 GIKKSGEYSE
-223 EYMDS
+223 QYMES
-228 LKNDLD
+228 LKKDLD
-234 NVDVEASE
+234 DVEPEADD

-276 LISQCSSGYLSVPC
+276 LIS
-290 FGAGTCNTEFE
+290 
-301 VQTGINIDDF
+301 
-311 GPGEY
+311 EY
-316 MDSLKNDLDN
+316 
-326 VDVEASE
+326 
-333 KTPNIIFVQLES
+333 
-345 FFDPTHVK
+345 
-353 GITLSENPLPNY
+353 
-365 QKLISQCSSGYL
+365 SSGYL

-406 YPYRTIMKSKVCESM
+406 YPYRTILKSKVCESM
-421 AYDLKKLGYST
+421 AYNIKKLGYST

-446 LVFSHLGYETFTSI
+446 LVFSHLGYDTFTSI
-460 EYMDGFEETPM
+460 EYMDGIEKTPM
-471 GWAKDYI
+471 GWAKDNI

-485 ALDSTAGTDYVFTI
+485 ALDSTSGTDYVFTI

-505 DYPSTPMEGY
+505 DYPSTPIEGY
-515 TPEIK
+515 KPEIK

-529 QTSFEYYVNQIH
+529 QASFEYYVNQIH
-541 EMDKFIGELIQSLSE
+541 EMDNFIGELVDKLSE
-556 RDEETV
+556 RDEETI

-576 DEMLTNGDKFQTQY
+576 DEMLTNGDKFQTQD
-590 VIWSNFDMDRQEK
+590 VIWSNFQMDKQNK
-603 NIQAYQLSAYVMKRL
+603 DIQAYQLSAYVMERL
-618 GISEG
+618 GMSEG
-623 YIMKYHQSKQE
+623 YIMKYHQSKKN

-656 EIYGGETPYE
+656 EIYGGDTPYV
-666 ATNLKMGIDDIE
+666 ATELKMGIDDIE
-678 ITDVYNYNNTVFIEG
+678 ITDVYNYGDTVFIEG
-693 SSFNDYSCVL
+693 NHFNDYSCAL
-703 INGKEYTTEKVS
+703 INGKEYATEKIS
-715 DRLLRVNGINV
+715 DRLLRVKGAKV
-726 KKDDVVVV
+726 KKDDLVTV

-746 TTFTVKQQSKKNAQ
+746 TTFAVKQQAKQ
-760 QQ
+760 

>member
-1 MNRVKTFVQ
+1 MGKVKTFLQ

-18 HTAVYSIVLE
+18 HTAVYSVILE
-28 LIVECFNRRGIM
+28 LVVECFNRRGIM

-46 MHPIIFIYNTLIIMT
+46 MHPVIFIYNTLIIMT
-61 SMALALFFRRRMFVY
+61 TMTIALFFTRRIFAYCVI
-76 SVVSV
+76 SIV
-81 FWIGLALT
+81 WIGLSLT

-115 AGLYVSVIQIIL
+115 AGLYVSIVQIIL
-127 IALLVIAVIAG
+127 IAVLVIAVITG
-138 LVFLWRKAPKLEVTI
+138 LVFLWRKAPKIKVTI
-153 KKTKFVAYAAVQ
+153 NKAKFYAYAGVQ
-165 MILVFLAAYGMGI
+165 LVLVFLAAYGMGI

-213 GIKKSGDYSE
+213 GIKKSGEYSE
-223 EYMDS
+223 EYMES
-228 LKNDLD
+228 LKKDLD
-234 NVDVEASE
+234 DVEPEADD

-276 LISQCSSGYLSVPC
+276 LIS
-290 FGAGTCNTEFE
+290 
-301 VQTGINIDDF
+301 
-311 GPGEY
+311 EY
-316 MDSLKNDLDN
+316 
-326 VDVEASE
+326 
-333 KTPNIIFVQLES
+333 
-345 FFDPTHVK
+345 
-353 GITLSENPLPNY
+353 
-365 QKLISQCSSGYL
+365 SSGYL

-421 AYDLKKLGYST
+421 AYNMKKLGYST

-446 LVFSHLGYETFTSI
+446 VVFSHLGYDTFTSI
-460 EYMDGFEETPM
+460 EYMDGIEKTPM
-471 GWAKDYI
+471 GWAKDNI

-485 ALDSTAGTDYVFTI
+485 ALDSTSGTDYVFTI

-515 TPEIK
+515 TPKIK

-529 QTSFEYYVNQIH
+529 QASFEYYVNQIH
-541 EMDKFIGELIQSLSE
+541 EMDNFIGELVDKLSE

-590 VIWSNFDMDRQEK
+590 VIWINFQMDKQNK
-603 NIQAYQLSAYVMKRL
+603 DIQAYQLSAYVMERL
-618 GISEG
+618 GMSEG
-623 YIMKYHQSKQE
+623 YIMKYHQSKKN

-639 YLKKLKILEYDI
+639 YLKNLKILEYDI

-656 EIYGGETPYE
+656 EIYGGDTPYV
-666 ATNLKMGIDDIE
+666 ATELKMGIDDIE
-678 ITDVYNYNNTVFIEG
+678 ITDVYNYGDTVFIEG
-693 SSFNDYSCVL
+693 NHFNDYSCAL
-703 INGKEYTTEKVS
+703 INGKEYATEKIS
-715 DRLLRVNGINV
+715 DRLLRIKGVKV
-726 KKDDVVVV
+726 KKDDLVAV

-746 TTFTVKQQSKKNAQ
+746 TTFAVKQQAKQ
-760 QQ
+760 

>member
-1 MNRVKTFVQ
+1 MNKVKTFLQ

-18 HTAVYSIVLE
+18 HTAVYSLVLE
-28 LIVECFNRRGIM
+28 LVVECFNRRGIM

-46 MHPIIFIYNTLIIMT
+46 MHPVIFIYNTLIIMT
-61 SMALALFFRRRMFVY
+61 TMTIALFFTRRIFAYCVI
-76 SVVSV
+76 SVV
-81 FWIGLALT
+81 WIGLSLT

-115 AGLYVSVIQIIL
+115 AGLYVSILQIIL
-127 IALLVIAVIAG
+127 IALLVVAVIVG
-138 LVFLWRKAPKLEVTI
+138 LVFLWKKAPKIEVTI
-153 KKTKFVAYAAVQ
+153 KRTKFYAYAVVQ
-165 MILVFLAAYGMGI
+165 LVLVFLAAYGMGM
-178 TLLFTGAVEGHFG
+178 TLLFTGTVESHYG

-213 GIKKSGDYSE
+213 GIKKSGEYSE
-223 EYMDS
+223 EYMES
-228 LKNDLD
+228 LKKDLD
-234 NVDVEASE
+234 DVEPEAND

-256 DPTHVKGITLSE
+256 DPTHVKGISLSE

-276 LISQCSSGYLSVPC
+276 LIS
-290 FGAGTCNTEFE
+290 
-301 VQTGINIDDF
+301 
-311 GPGEY
+311 EY
-316 MDSLKNDLDN
+316 
-326 VDVEASE
+326 
-333 KTPNIIFVQLES
+333 
-345 FFDPTHVK
+345 
-353 GITLSENPLPNY
+353 
-365 QKLISQCSSGYL
+365 SSGYL

-446 LVFSHLGYETFTSI
+446 LVFSHLGYDTFTSI
-460 EYMDGFEETPM
+460 EYMDGFEKTPM
-471 GWAKDYI
+471 GWAKDYV
-478 LTGEITK
+478 LTEEIDK
-485 ALDSTAGTDYVFTI
+485 ALNSTSGTDYVFTI

-505 DYPSTPMEGY
+505 DYPSTPVEGY
-515 TPEIK
+515 TPEIN
-520 VTNFPVAEQ
+520 VTNFPVVEQ
-529 QTSFEYYVNQIH
+529 QSAFEYYVNQIH
-541 EMDKFIGELIQSLSE
+541 EMDNFIGELIEKLSE

-576 DEMLTNGDKFQTQY
+576 DDMLSNGDKFQTQY
-590 VIWSNFDMDRQEK
+590 VIWSNFQMDKQDKEL
-603 NIQAYQLSAYVMKRL
+603 QAYQLSAYVMNRL

-623 YIMKYHQSKQE
+623 YIMKYHQSKQD

-639 YLKKLKILEYDI
+639 YLKNLKILEYDI

-666 ATNLKMGIDDIE
+666 ATDLKMGIDDIE
-678 ITDVYNYNNTVFIEG
+678 ITDVYNYNNDVFVEG
-693 SSFNDYSCVL
+693 NNFNDYSCVM
-703 INGKEYTTEKVS
+703 INGKEYATEKIS
-715 DRLLRVNGINV
+715 DRLLRVKGTKV
-726 KKDDVVVV
+726 KMDDVVVV

-746 TTFTVKQQSKKNAQ
+746 TTFTVKQQEKK
-760 QQ
+760 

>member
-1 MNRVKTFVQ
+1 MNKVKTFLQ

-18 HTAVYSIVLE
+18 HTAVYSLILE
-28 LIVECFNRRGIM
+28 LVVECFNRRGIM

-46 MHPIIFIYNTLIIMT
+46 MHPVIFIYNTLIIMT
-61 SMALALFFRRRMFVY
+61 TMTIALFFTRRIFAYCVI
-76 SVVSV
+76 SVV
-81 FWIGLALT
+81 WIGLSLT

-115 AGLYVSVIQIIL
+115 AGLYVSIVQIIL
-127 IALLVIAVIAG
+127 IALLVIAVITG
-138 LVFLWRKAPKLEVTI
+138 LVFLWRKAPKIEVTI
-153 KKTKFVAYAAVQ
+153 KKTKFYAYAGVQ
-165 MILVFLAAYGMGI
+165 LVLVFLAAYGI
-178 TLLFTGAVEGHFG
+178 EGHFG

-213 GIKKSGDYSE
+213 GIKKSGEYSE
-223 EYMDS
+223 EYMES
-228 LKNDLD
+228 LKKDLD
-234 NVDVEASE
+234 DVEPEADD

-276 LISQCSSGYLSVPC
+276 LIS
-290 FGAGTCNTEFE
+290 
-301 VQTGINIDDF
+301 
-311 GPGEY
+311 EY
-316 MDSLKNDLDN
+316 
-326 VDVEASE
+326 
-333 KTPNIIFVQLES
+333 
-345 FFDPTHVK
+345 
-353 GITLSENPLPNY
+353 
-365 QKLISQCSSGYL
+365 SSGYL

-446 LVFSHLGYETFTSI
+446 LVFSHLGYDTFTSI
-460 EYMDGFEETPM
+460 EYMDGIEKTPM
-471 GWAKDYI
+471 GWAKDNI

-485 ALDSTAGTDYVFTI
+485 ALDSTSGTDYVFTI

-529 QTSFEYYVNQIH
+529 QASFEYYVNQIH
-541 EMDKFIGELIQSLSE
+541 EMDNFIGELVDKLSE
-556 RDEETV
+556 RDEETI

-590 VIWSNFDMDRQEK
+590 VIWSNFQMDKQNK
-603 NIQAYQLSAYVMKRL
+603 DIQAYQLSAYVMERL
-618 GISEG
+618 GMSEG
-623 YIMKYHQSKQE
+623 YIMKYHQSKKN

-639 YLKKLKILEYDI
+639 YLKNLKILEYDI

-656 EIYGGETPYE
+656 EIYGGDTPYV
-666 ATNLKMGIDDIE
+666 ATELKMGIDDIE
-678 ITDVYNYNNTVFIEG
+678 ITDVYNYGDTVFIEG
-693 SSFNDYSCVL
+693 NHFNDYSCAL
-703 INGKEYTTEKVS
+703 INGKEYATEKIS
-715 DRLLRVNGINV
+715 DRLLRVKGAKV
-726 KKDDVVVV
+726 KKDDLVTV

-746 TTFTVKQQSKKNAQ
+746 TTFAVKQQAKQ
-760 QQ
+760 

>member
-1 MNRVKTFVQ
+1 MNKVKTFLQ

-18 HTAVYSIVLE
+18 HTAVYSIILE
-28 LIVECFNRRGIM
+28 LVVECFNRRGIM

-46 MHPIIFIYNTLIIMT
+46 MHPVIFIYNTLIIMT
-61 SMALALFFRRRMFVY
+61 TMTIALFFTRRIFAYCVI
-76 SVVSV
+76 SVV
-81 FWIGLALT
+81 WIGLSLT

-115 AGLYVSVIQIIL
+115 AGLYVSIVQIIL
-127 IALLVIAVIAG
+127 IALLVIAAITG
-138 LVFLWRKAPKLEVTI
+138 LVFLWRKAPKIEVTI
-153 KKTKFVAYAAVQ
+153 KKTKFYAYAGVQ
-165 MILVFLAAYGMGI
+165 LVLVFLAAYGIGI

-213 GIKKSGDYSE
+213 GIKKSGEYSE
-223 EYMDS
+223 EYMES
-228 LKNDLD
+228 LKKDLD
-234 NVDVEASE
+234 DVKPEADD

-276 LISQCSSGYLSVPC
+276 LVS
-290 FGAGTCNTEFE
+290 
-301 VQTGINIDDF
+301 
-311 GPGEY
+311 EY
-316 MDSLKNDLDN
+316 
-326 VDVEASE
+326 
-333 KTPNIIFVQLES
+333 
-345 FFDPTHVK
+345 
-353 GITLSENPLPNY
+353 
-365 QKLISQCSSGYL
+365 SSGYL

-421 AYDLKKLGYST
+421 AYNIKKLGYST

-446 LVFSHLGYETFTSI
+446 LVFSHLGYDTFTSI
-460 EYMDGFEETPM
+460 EYMDGIEKTPM
-471 GWAKDYI
+471 GWAKDNI

-485 ALDSTAGTDYVFTI
+485 ALDSTSGTDYVFTI

-505 DYPSTPMEGY
+505 DYPSTPIEGY
-515 TPEIK
+515 KPEIK

-529 QTSFEYYVNQIH
+529 QASFEYYVNQIH
-541 EMDKFIGELIQSLSE
+541 EMDNFIGELVDKLSE
-556 RDEETV
+556 RDEETI

-590 VIWSNFDMDRQEK
+590 VIWSNFQMDKQNK
-603 NIQAYQLSAYVMKRL
+603 DIQAYQLSAYVMERL
-618 GISEG
+618 GMSEG
-623 YIMKYHQSKQE
+623 YIMKYHQSKKN

-639 YLKKLKILEYDI
+639 YLKNLKILEYDI

-656 EIYGGETPYE
+656 EIYGGDTPYV
-666 ATNLKMGIDDIE
+666 ATELKMGIDDIE
-678 ITDVYNYNNTVFIEG
+678 ITDVYNYGDTVFIEG
-693 SSFNDYSCVL
+693 NHFNDYSCTL
-703 INGKEYTTEKVS
+703 INGKEYATEKIS
-715 DRLLRVNGINV
+715 DRLLRVKGAKV
-726 KKDDVVVV
+726 KKDDLVTV

-746 TTFTVKQQSKKNAQ
+746 TTFAVKQQAKQ
-760 QQ
+760 

>member
-1 MNRVKTFVQ
+1 MNKVKTFLQ

-18 HTAVYSIVLE
+18 HTAVYSLILE
-28 LIVECFNRRGIM
+28 LVVECFNRRGIM

-46 MHPIIFIYNTLIIMT
+46 MHPVIFIYNTLIIMT
-61 SMALALFFRRRMFVY
+61 TMTIALFFTRRIFAYCVI
-76 SVVSV
+76 SVV
-81 FWIGLALT
+81 WIGLSLT

-115 AGLYVSVIQIIL
+115 AGLYVSIVQIIL
-127 IALLVIAVIAG
+127 IALLVIAVITG
-138 LVFLWRKAPKLEVTI
+138 LVFLWRKAPKIKVTI
-153 KKTKFVAYAAVQ
+153 KKTKFYAYAGVQ
-165 MILVFLAAYGMGI
+165 LVLVFLATYGIGI

-213 GIKKSGDYSE
+213 GIKKSGEYSE
-223 EYMDS
+223 EYMES
-228 LKNDLD
+228 LKKDLD
-234 NVDVEASE
+234 DVEPEADD

-276 LISQCSSGYLSVPC
+276 LIS
-290 FGAGTCNTEFE
+290 
-301 VQTGINIDDF
+301 
-311 GPGEY
+311 EY
-316 MDSLKNDLDN
+316 
-326 VDVEASE
+326 
-333 KTPNIIFVQLES
+333 
-345 FFDPTHVK
+345 
-353 GITLSENPLPNY
+353 
-365 QKLISQCSSGYL
+365 SSGYL

-432 HAIHNNDGTFYDRN
+432 HAIHNNYGTFYDRN
-446 LVFSHLGYETFTSI
+446 LVFSHLGYDTFTSI
-460 EYMDGFEETPM
+460 EYMDGIEKTPM
-471 GWAKDYI
+471 GWAKDNI

-485 ALDSTAGTDYVFTI
+485 ALDSTSGTDYVFTI

-520 VTNFPVAEQ
+520 VTNFPVEEQ
-529 QTSFEYYVNQIH
+529 QASFEYYVNQIH
-541 EMDKFIGELIQSLSE
+541 EMDNFIGELVDKLSE
-556 RDEETV
+556 RDEETI

-590 VIWSNFDMDRQEK
+590 VIWSNFQMDKQNK
-603 NIQAYQLSAYVMKRL
+603 DIQAYQLSAYVMERL
-618 GISEG
+618 GMSEG
-623 YIMKYHQSKQE
+623 YIMKYHQSKKN

-639 YLKKLKILEYDI
+639 YLKNLKILEYDI

-656 EIYGGETPYE
+656 EIYGGDTPYV
-666 ATNLKMGIDDIE
+666 ATELKMGIDDIE
-678 ITDVYNYNNTVFIEG
+678 ITDVYNYGDTVFIEG
-693 SSFNDYSCVL
+693 NHFNDYSCAL
-703 INGKEYTTEKVS
+703 INGKEYATEKIS
-715 DRLLRVNGINV
+715 DRLLRVKGAKV
-726 KKDDVVVV
+726 KKDDLVTV

-746 TTFTVKQQSKKNAQ
+746 TTFAVKQQAKQ
-760 QQ
+760 

>member
-1 MNRVKTFVQ
+1 MNKVKTFLQ

-18 HTAVYSIVLE
+18 HTAVYSLVLE
-28 LIVECFNRRGIM
+28 LVVECFNRRGIM

-46 MHPIIFIYNTLIIMT
+46 MHPVIFIYNTLIIMT
-61 SMALALFFRRRMFVY
+61 TMTIALFFTRRIFAYCVI
-76 SVVSV
+76 SVV
-81 FWIGLALT
+81 WI
-89 NFIILS
+89 
-95 SRKTPFTAMDFY
+95 
-107 LIKDAIKV
+107 V
-115 AGLYVSVIQIIL
+115 
-127 IALLVIAVIAG
+127 G
-138 LVFLWRKAPKLEVTI
+138 LVFLWKKAPKIEVTI
-153 KKTKFVAYAAVQ
+153 KRTKFYAYAVVQ
-165 MILVFLAAYGMGI
+165 LVLVFLAAYGMGM
-178 TLLFTGAVEGHFG
+178 TLLFTGTVESHYG

-213 GIKKSGDYSE
+213 GIKKSGEYSE
-223 EYMDS
+223 EYMES
-228 LKNDLD
+228 LKKDLD
-234 NVDVEASE
+234 DVEPEAND

-256 DPTHVKGITLSE
+256 DPTHVKGISLSE

-276 LISQCSSGYLSVPC
+276 LIS
-290 FGAGTCNTEFE
+290 
-301 VQTGINIDDF
+301 
-311 GPGEY
+311 EY
-316 MDSLKNDLDN
+316 
-326 VDVEASE
+326 
-333 KTPNIIFVQLES
+333 
-345 FFDPTHVK
+345 
-353 GITLSENPLPNY
+353 
-365 QKLISQCSSGYL
+365 SSGYL

-446 LVFSHLGYETFTSI
+446 LVFSHLGYDTFTSI
-460 EYMDGFEETPM
+460 EYMDGFEKTPM
-471 GWAKDYI
+471 GWAKDYV
-478 LTGEITK
+478 LTEEIDK
-485 ALDSTAGTDYVFTI
+485 ALNSTSGTDYVFTI

-505 DYPSTPMEGY
+505 DYPSTPVEGY
-515 TPEIK
+515 TPEIN

-529 QTSFEYYVNQIH
+529 QSAFEYYVNQIH
-541 EMDKFIGELIQSLSE
+541 EMDNFIGELIEKLSE

-576 DEMLTNGDKFQTQY
+576 DDMLSNGDKFQTQY
-590 VIWSNFDMDRQEK
+590 VIWSNFQMDKQDKEL
-603 NIQAYQLSAYVMKRL
+603 QAYQLSAYVMNRL

-623 YIMKYHQSKQE
+623 YIMKYHQSKQD

-639 YLKKLKILEYDI
+639 YLKNLKILEYDI

-666 ATNLKMGIDDIE
+666 ATDLKMGIDDIE
-678 ITDVYNYNNTVFIEG
+678 ITDVYNYNNDVFVEG
-693 SSFNDYSCVL
+693 NNFNDYSCVM
-703 INGKEYTTEKVS
+703 INGKEYATEKIS
-715 DRLLRVNGINV
+715 DRLLRVKGTKV
-726 KKDDVVVV
+726 KMDDVVVV

-746 TTFTVKQQSKKNAQ
+746 TTFTVKQQEKK
-760 QQ
+760 

>member
-1 MNRVKTFVQ
+1 MNKVKTFLQ

-18 HTAVYSIVLE
+18 HTAVYSLILE
-28 LIVECFNRRGIM
+28 LVVECFNRRGIM

-46 MHPIIFIYNTLIIMT
+46 MHPVIFIYNTLIIMT
-61 SMALALFFRRRMFVY
+61 TMTIALFFTRRIFAYCVI
-76 SVVSV
+76 SVV
-81 FWIGLALT
+81 WIGLSLT

-115 AGLYVSVIQIIL
+115 AGLYVSIVQIIL
-127 IALLVIAVIAG
+127 IALLVIAVITG
-138 LVFLWRKAPKLEVTI
+138 LVFLWRKAPKIKVTI
-153 KKTKFVAYAAVQ
+153 KKTKFYAYAGVQ
-165 MILVFLAAYGMGI
+165 LVLVFLAAYGIGI

-213 GIKKSGDYSE
+213 GIKKSGEYSE
-223 EYMDS
+223 EYMES
-228 LKNDLD
+228 LKKDLD
-234 NVDVEASE
+234 DVEPEADD

-276 LISQCSSGYLSVPC
+276 LIS
-290 FGAGTCNTEFE
+290 
-301 VQTGINIDDF
+301 
-311 GPGEY
+311 EY
-316 MDSLKNDLDN
+316 
-326 VDVEASE
+326 
-333 KTPNIIFVQLES
+333 
-345 FFDPTHVK
+345 
-353 GITLSENPLPNY
+353 
-365 QKLISQCSSGYL
+365 SSGYL

-446 LVFSHLGYETFTSI
+446 LVFSHLGYDTFTSI
-460 EYMDGFEETPM
+460 EYMDGIEKTPM
-471 GWAKDYI
+471 GWAKDNI

-485 ALDSTAGTDYVFTI
+485 ALDSTSGTDYVFTI

-520 VTNFPVAEQ
+520 VTNFPEQ
-529 QTSFEYYVNQIH
+529 QASFEYYVNQIH
-541 EMDKFIGELIQSLSE
+541 EMDNFIGELVDKLSE
-556 RDEETV
+556 RDEETI

-590 VIWSNFDMDRQEK
+590 VIWSNFQMDKQNK
-603 NIQAYQLSAYVMKRL
+603 DIQAYQLSAYVMERL
-618 GISEG
+618 GMSEG
-623 YIMKYHQSKQE
+623 YIMKYHQSKKN

-639 YLKKLKILEYDI
+639 YLKNLKILEYDI

-656 EIYGGETPYE
+656 EIYGGDTPYV
-666 ATNLKMGIDDIE
+666 ATELKMGIDDIE
-678 ITDVYNYNNTVFIEG
+678 ITDVYNYGDTVFIEG
-693 SSFNDYSCVL
+693 NHFNDYSCAL
-703 INGKEYTTEKVS
+703 INGKEYATEKIS
-715 DRLLRVNGINV
+715 DRLLRVKGAKV
-726 KKDDVVVV
+726 KKDDLVTV

-746 TTFTVKQQSKKNAQ
+746 TTFAVKQQAKQ
-760 QQ
+760 

>member
-1 MNRVKTFVQ
+1 MGKVKTFLQ

-18 HTAVYSIVLE
+18 HTAVYSVILE
-28 LIVECFNRRGIM
+28 LVVECFNRRGIM

-46 MHPIIFIYNTLIIMT
+46 MHPVIFIYNTLIIMT
-61 SMALALFFRRRMFVY
+61 TMTIALFFTRRIFAYCVI
-76 SVVSV
+76 SIV
-81 FWIGLALT
+81 WIGLSLT

-115 AGLYVSVIQIIL
+115 AGLYVSIVQIIL
-127 IALLVIAVIAG
+127 IALLVIAVITG
-138 LVFLWRKAPKLEVTI
+138 LVFLWRKAPKIEVTI
-153 KKTKFVAYAAVQ
+153 KKTKFYAYAGVQ
-165 MILVFLAAYGMGI
+165 LVLVFLAVYGMGM
-178 TLLFTGAVEGHFG
+178 TLLFTGTVESHYG

-213 GIKKSGDYSE
+213 GIKKSGEYSE
-223 EYMDS
+223 EYMES
-228 LKNDLD
+228 LKKDLD
-234 NVDVEASE
+234 DLEPEAND

-256 DPTHVKGITLSE
+256 DPTHVKGISLSE

-276 LISQCSSGYLSVPC
+276 LIS
-290 FGAGTCNTEFE
+290 
-301 VQTGINIDDF
+301 
-311 GPGEY
+311 EY
-316 MDSLKNDLDN
+316 
-326 VDVEASE
+326 
-333 KTPNIIFVQLES
+333 
-345 FFDPTHVK
+345 
-353 GITLSENPLPNY
+353 
-365 QKLISQCSSGYL
+365 SSGYL

-446 LVFSHLGYETFTSI
+446 LVFSHLGYDTFTSI
-460 EYMDGFEETPM
+460 EYMDGFEKTPM
-471 GWAKDYI
+471 GWAKDYV
-478 LTGEITK
+478 LTDEIDK
-485 ALDSTAGTDYVFTI
+485 ALNSTSGTDYVFTI

-505 DYPSTPMEGY
+505 DYPSTPVEGY
-515 TPEIK
+515 TPEIN

-529 QTSFEYYVNQIH
+529 QSAFEYYVNQIH
-541 EMDKFIGELIQSLSE
+541 EMDNFIGELIEKLSE

-576 DEMLTNGDKFQTQY
+576 DDMLSNGDKFQTQY
-590 VIWSNFDMDRQEK
+590 VIWSNFQMDKQDKEL
-603 NIQAYQLSAYVMKRL
+603 QAYQLSAYVMNRL

-623 YIMKYHQSKQE
+623 YIMKYHQSKQD

-639 YLKKLKILEYDI
+639 YLKNLKILEYDI

-666 ATNLKMGIDDIE
+666 ATDLKMGIDDIE
-678 ITDVYNYNNTVFIEG
+678 ITDVYNYNNDVFVEG
-693 SSFNDYSCVL
+693 NNFNDYSCVM
-703 INGKEYTTEKVS
+703 INGKEYATEKIS
-715 DRLLRVNGINV
+715 DRLLRVKGTKV
-726 KKDDVVVV
+726 KMDDVVVV

-746 TTFTVKQQSKKNAQ
+746 TTFTVKQQEKK
-760 QQ
+760 

>member
-1 MNRVKTFVQ
+1 MNKVKTFLQ

-18 HTAVYSIVLE
+18 HTAVYSIILE
-28 LIVECFNRRGIM
+28 LVVECFNRRGIM

-46 MHPIIFIYNTLIIMT
+46 MHPVIYIYNTLIIMT
-61 SMALALFFRRRMFVY
+61 TMTIALFFTRRIFAYCVI
-76 SVVSV
+76 SVA
-81 FWIGLALT
+81 WIGLSLT

-115 AGLYVSVIQIIL
+115 AGLYVSIVQIIL
-127 IALLVIAVIAG
+127 IALLVIAVITG
-138 LVFLWRKAPKLEVTI
+138 LVFLWRKAPKIEVTI
-153 KKTKFVAYAAVQ
+153 KKTKFYAYAGVQ
-165 MILVFLAAYGMGI
+165 LVLVFLAAYGIGI

-213 GIKKSGDYSE
+213 GIKKSGEYSE
-223 EYMDS
+223 QYMES
-228 LKNDLD
+228 LKKDLD
-234 NVDVEASE
+234 DVEPEADD

-276 LISQCSSGYLSVPC
+276 LIS
-290 FGAGTCNTEFE
+290 
-301 VQTGINIDDF
+301 
-311 GPGEY
+311 EY
-316 MDSLKNDLDN
+316 
-326 VDVEASE
+326 
-333 KTPNIIFVQLES
+333 
-345 FFDPTHVK
+345 
-353 GITLSENPLPNY
+353 
-365 QKLISQCSSGYL
+365 SSGYL

-406 YPYRTIMKSKVCESM
+406 YPYRTILKSKVCESM
-421 AYDLKKLGYST
+421 AYNIKKLGYST

-446 LVFSHLGYETFTSI
+446 LVFSHLGYDTFTSI
-460 EYMDGFEETPM
+460 EYMDGIEKTPM
-471 GWAKDYI
+471 GWAKDNI

-485 ALDSTAGTDYVFTI
+485 ALDSTSGTDYVFTI

-505 DYPSTPMEGY
+505 DYPSTPIEGY
-515 TPEIK
+515 KPEIK

-529 QTSFEYYVNQIH
+529 QASFEYYVNQIH
-541 EMDKFIGELIQSLSE
+541 EMDNFIGELVDKLSE
-556 RDEETV
+556 RDEETI

-590 VIWSNFDMDRQEK
+590 VIWSNFQMDKQNK
-603 NIQAYQLSAYVMKRL
+603 DIQAYQLSAYVMERL
-618 GISEG
+618 GMSEG
-623 YIMKYHQSKQE
+623 YIMKYHQSKKN

-639 YLKKLKILEYDI
+639 YLKNLKILEYDI

-656 EIYGGETPYE
+656 EIYGGDTPYV
-666 ATNLKMGIDDIE
+666 ATELKMGIDDIE
-678 ITDVYNYNNTVFIEG
+678 ITDVYNYGDTVFIEG
-693 SSFNDYSCVL
+693 NHFNDYSCAL
-703 INGKEYTTEKVS
+703 INGKEYATEKIS
-715 DRLLRVNGINV
+715 DRLLRVKGAKV
-726 KKDDVVVV
+726 KKDDLVTV

-746 TTFTVKQQSKKNAQ
+746 TTFAVKQQAKQ
-760 QQ
+760 

>member
-1 MNRVKTFVQ
+1 MNKVKTFLQ

-18 HTAVYSIVLE
+18 HTAVYSIILE
-28 LIVECFNRRGIM
+28 LVVECFNRRGIM

-46 MHPIIFIYNTLIIMT
+46 MHPVIFIYNTLIIMT
-61 SMALALFFRRRMFVY
+61 TMTIALFFTRRIFAYCVI
-76 SVVSV
+76 SVV
-81 FWIGLALT
+81 WIGLSLT

-115 AGLYVSVIQIIL
+115 AGLYVSIVQIIL
-127 IALLVIAVIAG
+127 IALLVIAVITG
-138 LVFLWRKAPKLEVTI
+138 LVFLWRKAPKIEVTI
-153 KKTKFVAYAAVQ
+153 KKTKFYAYAGVQ
-165 MILVFLAAYGMGI
+165 LVLVFLAAYGIGI

-213 GIKKSGDYSE
+213 GIKKSGEYSE
-223 EYMDS
+223 QYMES
-228 LKNDLD
+228 LKKDLD
-234 NVDVEASE
+234 DVEPEADD

-276 LISQCSSGYLSVPC
+276 LIS
-290 FGAGTCNTEFE
+290 
-301 VQTGINIDDF
+301 
-311 GPGEY
+311 EY
-316 MDSLKNDLDN
+316 
-326 VDVEASE
+326 
-333 KTPNIIFVQLES
+333 
-345 FFDPTHVK
+345 
-353 GITLSENPLPNY
+353 
-365 QKLISQCSSGYL
+365 SSGYL

-446 LVFSHLGYETFTSI
+446 LVFSHLGYDTFTSI
-460 EYMDGFEETPM
+460 EYMDGFEKTPM
-471 GWAKDYI
+471 GWAKDYV
-478 LTGEITK
+478 LTDEIDK
-485 ALDSTAGTDYVFTI
+485 ALNSTSGTDYVFTI

-505 DYPSTPMEGY
+505 DYPSTPIEGY
-515 TPEIK
+515 KPEIK

-529 QTSFEYYVNQIH
+529 QASFEYYVNQIH
-541 EMDKFIGELIQSLSE
+541 EMDNFIGELVDKLSE
-556 RDEETV
+556 RDEETI

-590 VIWSNFDMDRQEK
+590 VIWSNFQMDKQNK
-603 NIQAYQLSAYVMKRL
+603 DIQAYQLSAYVMERL
-618 GISEG
+618 GMSEG
-623 YIMKYHQSKQE
+623 YIMKYHQSKKN

-656 EIYGGETPYE
+656 EIYGGDTPYV
-666 ATNLKMGIDDIE
+666 ATELKMGIDDIE
-678 ITDVYNYNNTVFIEG
+678 ITDVYNYGDTVFIEG
-693 SSFNDYSCVL
+693 NHFNDYSCAL
-703 INGKEYTTEKVS
+703 INGKEYVTEKIS
-715 DRLLRVNGINV
+715 DRLLRVKGAKV
-726 KKDDVVVV
+726 KKDDLVAV

-746 TTFTVKQQSKKNAQ
+746 TTFAVKQQAKQ
-760 QQ
+760 

>member
-1 MNRVKTFVQ
+1 
-10 KIWTYDLV
+10 
-18 HTAVYSIVLE
+18 
-28 LIVECFNRRGIM
+28 
-40 GLAFPF
+40 
-46 MHPIIFIYNTLIIMT
+46 MT
-61 SMALALFFRRRMFVY
+61 TMTIALFFTRRIFAYCVI
-76 SVVSV
+76 SVV
-81 FWIGLALT
+81 WIGLSLT

-115 AGLYVSVIQIIL
+115 AGLYVSILQIIL
-127 IALLVIAVIAG
+127 IALLVVAVIVG
-138 LVFLWRKAPKLEVTI
+138 LVFLWKKAPKIEVTI
-153 KKTKFVAYAAVQ
+153 KRTKFYAYAVVQ
-165 MILVFLAAYGMGI
+165 LVLVFLAAYGMGM
-178 TLLFTGAVEGHFG
+178 TLLFTGTVESHYG

-213 GIKKSGDYSE
+213 GIKKSGEYSE
-223 EYMDS
+223 EYMES
-228 LKNDLD
+228 LKKDLD
-234 NVDVEASE
+234 DVEPEAND

-256 DPTHVKGITLSE
+256 DPTHVKGISLSE

-276 LISQCSSGYLSVPC
+276 LIS
-290 FGAGTCNTEFE
+290 
-301 VQTGINIDDF
+301 
-311 GPGEY
+311 EY
-316 MDSLKNDLDN
+316 
-326 VDVEASE
+326 
-333 KTPNIIFVQLES
+333 
-345 FFDPTHVK
+345 
-353 GITLSENPLPNY
+353 
-365 QKLISQCSSGYL
+365 SSGYL

-446 LVFSHLGYETFTSI
+446 LVFSHLGYDTFTSI
-460 EYMDGFEETPM
+460 EYMDGFEKTPM
-471 GWAKDYI
+471 GWAKDYV
-478 LTGEITK
+478 LTEEIDK
-485 ALDSTAGTDYVFTI
+485 ALNSTSGTDYVFTI

-505 DYPSTPMEGY
+505 DYPSTPVEGY
-515 TPEIK
+515 TPEIN

-529 QTSFEYYVNQIH
+529 QSAFEYYVNQIH
-541 EMDKFIGELIQSLSE
+541 EMDNFIGELIEKLSE

-576 DEMLTNGDKFQTQY
+576 DDMLSNGDKFQTQY
-590 VIWSNFDMDRQEK
+590 VIWSNFQMDKQDKEL
-603 NIQAYQLSAYVMKRL
+603 QAYQLSAYVMNRL

-623 YIMKYHQSKQE
+623 YIMKYHQSKQD

-639 YLKKLKILEYDI
+639 YLKNLKILEYDI

-666 ATNLKMGIDDIE
+666 ATDLKMGIDDIE
-678 ITDVYNYNNTVFIEG
+678 ITDVYNYNNDVFVEG
-693 SSFNDYSCVL
+693 NNFNDYSCVM
-703 INGKEYTTEKVS
+703 INGKEYATEKIS
-715 DRLLRVNGINV
+715 DRLLRVKGTKV
-726 KKDDVVVV
+726 KMDDVVVV

-746 TTFTVKQQSKKNAQ
+746 TTFTVKQQEKK
-760 QQ
+760 

>member
-1 MNRVKTFVQ
+1 MYWRLLKTISTKGAYNLMNKVKTFLQ

-18 HTAVYSIVLE
+18 HTAVYSLILE
-28 LIVECFNRRGIM
+28 LVVECFNRRGIM

-46 MHPIIFIYNTLIIMT
+46 MHPVIFIYNTLIIMT
-61 SMALALFFRRRMFVY
+61 TMTIALFFTRRIFAYCVI
-76 SVVSV
+76 SVV
-81 FWIGLALT
+81 WIGLSLT

-115 AGLYVSVIQIIL
+115 AGLYVSIVQIIL
-127 IALLVIAVIAG
+127 IALLVIAVITG
-138 LVFLWRKAPKLEVTI
+138 LVFLWRKAPKIEVTI
-153 KKTKFVAYAAVQ
+153 KKTKFYAYAGVQ
-165 MILVFLAAYGMGI
+165 LVLVFLAAYGIGI

-213 GIKKSGDYSE
+213 GIKKSGEYSE
-223 EYMDS
+223 EYMES
-228 LKNDLD
+228 LKKDLD
-234 NVDVEASE
+234 DVEPEADD

-268 NPLPNYQK
+268 NPLSNYQK
-276 LISQCSSGYLSVPC
+276 LIS
-290 FGAGTCNTEFE
+290 
-301 VQTGINIDDF
+301 
-311 GPGEY
+311 EY
-316 MDSLKNDLDN
+316 
-326 VDVEASE
+326 
-333 KTPNIIFVQLES
+333 
-345 FFDPTHVK
+345 
-353 GITLSENPLPNY
+353 
-365 QKLISQCSSGYL
+365 SSGYL

-446 LVFSHLGYETFTSI
+446 LVFSHLGYDTFTSI
-460 EYMDGFEETPM
+460 EYMDGIEKTPM
-471 GWAKDYI
+471 GWAKDNI

-485 ALDSTAGTDYVFTI
+485 ALDSTSGTDYVFTI

-529 QTSFEYYVNQIH
+529 QASFEYYVNQIH
-541 EMDKFIGELIQSLSE
+541 EMDNFIGELVDKLSE
-556 RDEETV
+556 RDEETI

-590 VIWSNFDMDRQEK
+590 VIWSNFQMDKQNK
-603 NIQAYQLSAYVMKRL
+603 DIQAYQLSAYVMERL
-618 GISEG
+618 GMSEG
-623 YIMKYHQSKQE
+623 YIMKYHQSKKN

-639 YLKKLKILEYDI
+639 YLKNLKILEYDI

-656 EIYGGETPYE
+656 EIYGGDTPYV
-666 ATNLKMGIDDIE
+666 ATELKMGIDDIE
-678 ITDVYNYNNTVFIEG
+678 ITDVYNYGDTVFIEG
-693 SSFNDYSCVL
+693 NHFNDYSCAL
-703 INGKEYTTEKVS
+703 INGKEYATEKIS
-715 DRLLRVNGINV
+715 DRLLRVKGAKV
-726 KKDDVVVV
+726 KKDDLVTV

-746 TTFTVKQQSKKNAQ
+746 TTFAVKQQAKQ
-760 QQ
+760 

>member
-1 MNRVKTFVQ
+1 MNKVKTFLQ

-18 HTAVYSIVLE
+18 HTAVYSLILE
-28 LIVECFNRRGIM
+28 LVVECFNRRGIM

-46 MHPIIFIYNTLIIMT
+46 MHPVIFIYNTLIIMT
-61 SMALALFFRRRMFVY
+61 TMTIALFFTRRIFAYCVI
-76 SVVSV
+76 SVV
-81 FWIGLALT
+81 WIGLSLT

-107 LIKDAIKV
+107 LVKDAIKV
-115 AGLYVSVIQIIL
+115 AGLYVSIVQIIL
-127 IALLVIAVIAG
+127 IALLVMAVITG
-138 LVFLWRKAPKLEVTI
+138 LVFLWRKAPKIEVTI
-153 KKTKFVAYAAVQ
+153 KKTKFYTYAGVQ
-165 MILVFLAAYGMGI
+165 LVLVFLAAYGMGM
-178 TLLFTGAVEGHFG
+178 TLLFTGTVEGHFG

-213 GIKKSGDYSE
+213 GIKKSGEYSE
-223 EYMDS
+223 KYMES
-228 LKNDLD
+228 LKKDLD
-234 NVDVEASE
+234 DVEPEADD

-276 LISQCSSGYLSVPC
+276 LIS
-290 FGAGTCNTEFE
+290 
-301 VQTGINIDDF
+301 
-311 GPGEY
+311 EY
-316 MDSLKNDLDN
+316 
-326 VDVEASE
+326 
-333 KTPNIIFVQLES
+333 
-345 FFDPTHVK
+345 
-353 GITLSENPLPNY
+353 
-365 QKLISQCSSGYL
+365 SSGYL

-406 YPYRTIMKSKVCESM
+406 YPYRTILKSKVCESM
-421 AYDLKKLGYST
+421 AYNIKKLGYST

-446 LVFSHLGYETFTSI
+446 LVFSHLGYDTFTSI
-460 EYMDGFEETPM
+460 EYMDGIEKTPM
-471 GWAKDYI
+471 GWAKDNI

-485 ALDSTAGTDYVFTI
+485 ALDSTSGTDYVFTI

-505 DYPSTPMEGY
+505 DYPSTPIEGY
-515 TPEIK
+515 KPEIK

-529 QTSFEYYVNQIH
+529 QASFEYYVNQIH
-541 EMDKFIGELIQSLSE
+541 EMDNFIGELVDKLSE
-556 RDEETV
+556 RDEETI

-590 VIWSNFDMDRQEK
+590 VIWSNFRMDKQNK
-603 NIQAYQLSAYVMKRL
+603 DIQAYQLSAYVMERL
-618 GISEG
+618 GMSEG
-623 YIMKYHQSKQE
+623 YIMKYHQSKKN

-639 YLKKLKILEYDI
+639 YLKNLKILEYDI

-656 EIYGGETPYE
+656 EIYGGDTPYV
-666 ATNLKMGIDDIE
+666 ATELKMGIDDIE
-678 ITDVYNYNNTVFIEG
+678 ITDVYNYGDTVFIEG
-693 SSFNDYSCVL
+693 NHFNDYSCAL
-703 INGKEYTTEKVS
+703 INGKEYATEKIS
-715 DRLLRVNGINV
+715 DRLLRVKGAKV
-726 KKDDVVVV
+726 KKDDLVAV

-746 TTFTVKQQSKKNAQ
+746 TTFTVKQQEKK
-760 QQ
+760 

>member
-1 MNRVKTFVQ
+1 MGKVKTFLQ

-18 HTAVYSIVLE
+18 HTAVYSVILE
-28 LIVECFNRRGIM
+28 LVVECFNRRGIM

-46 MHPIIFIYNTLIIMT
+46 MHPVIFIYNTLIIMT
-61 SMALALFFRRRMFVY
+61 TMTIALFFTRRIFAY
-76 SVVSV
+76 CIISVV
-81 FWIGLALT
+81 WIGLSLT

-115 AGLYVSVIQIIL
+115 AGLYVSIVQIIL
-127 IALLVIAVIAG
+127 IALLVIAVITG
-138 LVFLWRKAPKLEVTI
+138 LVFLWRKAPKIEVTI
-153 KKTKFVAYAAVQ
+153 KKTKFYAYAGVQ
-165 MILVFLAAYGMGI
+165 LVLVFLAVYGMGM
-178 TLLFTGAVEGHFG
+178 TLLFTGTVESHYG

-213 GIKKSGDYSE
+213 GIKKSGEYSE
-223 EYMDS
+223 EYMES
-228 LKNDLD
+228 LKKDLD
-234 NVDVEASE
+234 DVEPEAND

-256 DPTHVKGITLSE
+256 DPTHVKGISLSE

-276 LISQCSSGYLSVPC
+276 LIS
-290 FGAGTCNTEFE
+290 
-301 VQTGINIDDF
+301 
-311 GPGEY
+311 EY
-316 MDSLKNDLDN
+316 
-326 VDVEASE
+326 
-333 KTPNIIFVQLES
+333 
-345 FFDPTHVK
+345 
-353 GITLSENPLPNY
+353 
-365 QKLISQCSSGYL
+365 SSGYL

-446 LVFSHLGYETFTSI
+446 LVFSHLGYDTFTSI
-460 EYMDGFEETPM
+460 EYMDGFEKTPM
-471 GWAKDYI
+471 GWAKDYV
-478 LTGEITK
+478 LTEEIDK
-485 ALDSTAGTDYVFTI
+485 ALNSTSGTDYVFTI

-505 DYPSTPMEGY
+505 DYPSTPVEGY
-515 TPEIK
+515 TPEIN

-529 QTSFEYYVNQIH
+529 QSAFEYYVNQIH
-541 EMDKFIGELIQSLSE
+541 EMDNFIGELIEKLSE

-576 DEMLTNGDKFQTQY
+576 DDMLSNGDKFQTQY
-590 VIWSNFDMDRQEK
+590 VIWSNFQMDKQDKEL
-603 NIQAYQLSAYVMKRL
+603 QAYQLSAYVMNRL

-623 YIMKYHQSKQE
+623 YIMKYHQSKQD

-639 YLKKLKILEYDI
+639 YLKNLKILEYDI

-666 ATNLKMGIDDIE
+666 ATDLKKGIDDIE
-678 ITDVYNYNNTVFIEG
+678 ITDVYNYNNDVFVEG
-693 SSFNDYSCVL
+693 NNFNDYSCVM
-703 INGKEYTTEKVS
+703 INGKEYATEKIS
-715 DRLLRVNGINV
+715 DRLLRVKGTKV
-726 KKDDVVVV
+726 KMDDVVVV

-746 TTFTVKQQSKKNAQ
+746 TTFTVKQQEKK
-760 QQ
+760 

>member
-1 MNRVKTFVQ
+1 MGKVKTFLQ

-18 HTAVYSIVLE
+18 HTAVYSVILE
-28 LIVECFNRRGIM
+28 LVVECFNRRGIM

-46 MHPIIFIYNTLIIMT
+46 MHPVIFIYNTLIIMT
-61 SMALALFFRRRMFVY
+61 TMTIALFFTRRIFAY
-76 SVVSV
+76 CIISVV
-81 FWIGLALT
+81 WIGLSLT

-115 AGLYVSVIQIIL
+115 AGLYVSIVQIIL
-127 IALLVIAVIAG
+127 IALLVIAVITG
-138 LVFLWRKAPKLEVTI
+138 LVFLWRKAPKIEVTI
-153 KKTKFVAYAAVQ
+153 KKTKFYAYAGVQ
-165 MILVFLAAYGMGI
+165 LVLVFLAVYGMGM
-178 TLLFTGAVEGHFG
+178 TLLFTGTVESHYG

-213 GIKKSGDYSE
+213 GIKKSGEYSE
-223 EYMDS
+223 EYMES
-228 LKNDLD
+228 LKKDLD
-234 NVDVEASE
+234 DVEPEAND

-256 DPTHVKGITLSE
+256 DPTHVKGISLSE

-276 LISQCSSGYLSVPC
+276 LIS
-290 FGAGTCNTEFE
+290 
-301 VQTGINIDDF
+301 
-311 GPGEY
+311 EY
-316 MDSLKNDLDN
+316 
-326 VDVEASE
+326 
-333 KTPNIIFVQLES
+333 
-345 FFDPTHVK
+345 
-353 GITLSENPLPNY
+353 
-365 QKLISQCSSGYL
+365 SSGYL

-446 LVFSHLGYETFTSI
+446 LVFSHLGYDTFTSI
-460 EYMDGFEETPM
+460 EYMDGFEKTPM
-471 GWAKDYI
+471 GWAKDYV
-478 LTGEITK
+478 LTEEIDK
-485 ALDSTAGTDYVFTI
+485 ALNSTSGTDYVFTI

-505 DYPSTPMEGY
+505 DYPSTPVEGY
-515 TPEIK
+515 TPEIN

-529 QTSFEYYVNQIH
+529 QSAFEYYVNQIH
-541 EMDKFIGELIQSLSE
+541 EMDNFIGELIEKLSE

-576 DEMLTNGDKFQTQY
+576 DDMLSNGDKFQTQY
-590 VIWSNFDMDRQEK
+590 VIWSNFQMDKQDKEL
-603 NIQAYQLSAYVMKRL
+603 QAYQLSAYVMNRL

-623 YIMKYHQSKQE
+623 YIMKYHQSKQD

-639 YLKKLKILEYDI
+639 YLKNLKILEYDI

-666 ATNLKMGIDDIE
+666 ATDLKMGIDDIE
-678 ITDVYNYNNTVFIEG
+678 ITDVYNYNNDVFVEG
-693 SSFNDYSCVL
+693 NNFNDYSCVM
-703 INGKEYTTEKVS
+703 INGKEYATEKIS
-715 DRLLRVNGINV
+715 DRLLRVKGTKV
-726 KKDDVVVV
+726 KMDDVVVV

-746 TTFTVKQQSKKNAQ
+746 TTFTVKQQEKK
-760 QQ
+760 